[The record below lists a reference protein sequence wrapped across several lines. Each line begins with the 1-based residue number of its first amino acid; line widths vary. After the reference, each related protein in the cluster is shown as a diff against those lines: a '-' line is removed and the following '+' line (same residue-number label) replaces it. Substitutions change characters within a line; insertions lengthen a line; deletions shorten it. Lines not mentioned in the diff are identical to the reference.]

1 MVDCTAHS
9 SLRCECAVPNIAASL
24 AYSAFVSLFLRERKS
39 GGAGDAFAQ
48 TKENFSFFILY
59 LAAFQLLNLLFG
71 GKTWFFENSLL
82 VLSFFLLTGFCN
94 LAEKQVNMSDYQT
107 NSTVTV
113 NVNGKDAENKLSQLR
128 QRADDLRNAI
138 ARAGAEGDK
147 VNQEKFRKELRQTTK
162 EIRLMES
169 STAEIERVMKN
180 LNRATPRELQRTLT
194 QLNKELKN
202 MERGTSA
209 WDAQTTKIRQ
219 VRAELDKVNSSLREH
234 ESWFSRI
241 NRKLNDWGMTITA
254 ALASITGLV
263 LSAKQAVQA
272 YADMDSEMAN
282 TRKFTGMTIEQVEAL
297 NEEFK
302 KMDTRSSREQL
313 NQMAQDAGRLGKST
327 KESVMEYV
335 RAADI
340 IGVAMDE
347 LGEDAPRVVAQLA
360 AIFNIEQELGT
371 ERSMLAVGSA
381 INTLSQNSAAA
392 APNLVDF
399 ASRLGPI
406 AYQTDMLIHEMLAFG
421 AVLDSN
427 RVSVE
432 KSATAIQSV
441 LSKMLADPTDFAKKA
456 GLAVDEFT
464 AAIQRSST
472 DALLMFVEHLSQLDK
487 LDIAA
492 ILANLKVQDSG
503 VIQTF
508 NTLAGKVGDLNNQL
522 EVSAT
527 AFAEATSATDEFNVQ
542 NNTVQAGLDK
552 AKKKFNELAVQLGE
566 KLMPVMSYAISG
578 SSAVLRLLKLTVDFL
593 YKYKSEVLLTVA
605 AVTAYWAATK
615 SVVAIEKIHN
625 ALILAKTKSL
635 KALSGVYL
643 LVESASARLSGNIT
657 RANAAWSLFTKLLKS
672 NAVGLAITAVTAL
685 TAVIIHLKNKTDA
698 LSEAQKRLNE
708 YSSQFQ
714 SELAKEQ
721 NNIDKLFGS
730 LDAAKKGTENYE
742 NAKKEII
749 SQYGEYLEGLGVE
762 IESLSNV
769 AGAYRAITAAAK
781 ESARARALASARQ
794 SEDDAYYKNLTEQT
808 KVIAEALA
816 TGKWTQGRTE
826 RSLTTREQQ
835 KWLQTILAE
844 VEAGTLSRDTRSFLG
859 HMGVSFTDDGMMRGP
874 AGLVEGIS
882 SLMKQRE
889 SREYANALINSAFGV
904 PSDFYM
910 GMDIKDMENVI
921 AKLKEIRDLIND
933 TGESK
938 GIGLKNGKT
947 MMFESVAD
955 VSDGIMVASKHLK
968 ELRQNAG
975 MLPELVV
982 TGNSQLLAPSTSS
995 VSGEAASDDALKKDY
1010 ERQIAEA
1017 KIAYA
1022 TGLHDYRAYQNNLMV
1037 IEAEYI
1043 EKRLESNTLELAERK
1058 KLEAELAELYK
1069 KTLDE
1074 QSEFA
1079 MTKARGDIEEEHRLR
1094 LAALKR
1100 QYADGSISDASYR
1113 EASFREEISYL
1124 EQLKDAYRYNAE
1136 ERAKIEAQ
1144 IDEKLLT
1151 EKLRKKQE
1159 HENRLAKIE
1168 EQFFGM
1174 SQAEKDAAYQQDLND
1189 LNIVYQSQLTAAQN
1203 NAEEKLRIEEAYQE
1217 ALKALRLKYNQESAD
1232 GAKPE
1237 WVSQLADFMESD
1249 GFKSFEKGLSVV
1261 NSAIGGLFSSYSQ
1274 LVQAELDIQTAAI
1287 NERYDKEVE
1296 AANGNSTKI
1305 AQIEKQREA
1314 EIAKAKNDASKKQY
1328 SMQVIQA
1335 VAQTAQNIIA
1345 AVGAGM
1351 QFGVAAPYMIALL
1364 TGIATA
1370 TGAVQ
1375 IAALRKQQQAAAAQ
1389 GYSTGG
1395 FTKPGP
1401 VDEPAGIV
1409 HAGEWVA
1416 SQKLLAN
1423 PTTRSMINA
1432 LDYAQRTNT
1441 IGSIRMSDVHTA
1453 MPTLSPI
1460 SGSHAT
1466 LTAQE
1471 NTNKELEKILT
1482 MLIVR
1487 LNQPFVTVNTVEGD
1501 YGIKKAQEEYDKLI
1515 KNKSPKR

>member
-1 MVDCTAHS
+1 MG
-9 SLRCECAVPNIAASL
+9 CEARWG
-24 AYSAFVSLFLRERKS
+24 FL
-39 GGAGDAFAQ
+39 
-48 TKENFSFFILY
+48 
-59 LAAFQLLNLLFG
+59 
-71 GKTWFFENSLL
+71 
-82 VLSFFLLTGFCN
+82 LSFFVDGFVCN
-94 LAEKQVNMSDYQT
+94 LAEKQVSMSDYQT
-107 NSTVTV
+107 NSTITV

-169 STAEIERVMKN
+169 STAEVERVMKN
-180 LNRATPRELQRTLT
+180 LSRATPKELQRTLT

-263 LSAKQAVQA
+263 FSGKKAVQA
-272 YADMDSEMAN
+272 YADMDTAMAN
-282 TRKFTGMTIEQVEAL
+282 TKKFTGLTIEQVKVL

-313 NQMAQDAGRLGKST
+313 NQMAQAAGRLGKNT
-327 KESVMEYV
+327 TESVMEFV
-335 RAADI
+335 RAADV

-347 LGEDAPRVVAQLA
+347 LGDDAPQIIAQLA
-360 AIFNIEQELGT
+360 GIFNVEQELGT

-381 INTLSQNSAAA
+381 INTLSQNCAAS

-399 ASRLGPI
+399 SSRLGAI
-406 AYQTDMLIHEMLAFG
+406 ASQTGMTIDEMLAFG
-421 AVLDSN
+421 AVLDAN

-441 LSKMLADPTDFAKKA
+441 LSKMMADPADFAKKA

-472 DALLMFVEHLSQLDK
+472 DALRMFVEHLSQLDK

-522 EVSAT
+522 EISAT
-527 AFAEATSATDEFNVQ
+527 AFAEATSATEEFSVQ
-542 NNTVQAGLDK
+542 NNTKQAGLDK
-552 AKKKFNELAVQLGE
+552 SKKKFDELAVLLGE
-566 KLMPVMSYAISG
+566 KLMPIMGYAIS
-578 SSAVLRLLKLTVDFL
+578 STSAFMRILNVMIDFIVQYKGALVSITATIVAYTVAVNASNIAFKAHYAWLVITQTAQKVLTAT
-593 YKYKSEVLLTVA
+593 VLLARAAFYALTGEVTRAKAAMVIFNRVTNISPIGVYAAAITA
-605 AVTAYWAATK
+605 AVAGLALLIKRTKEYSQYLVNLNSYSKKYSQSVDSETK
-615 SVVAIEKIHN
+615 SVDR
-625 ALILAKTKSL
+625 LFDSL
-635 KALSGVYL
+635 K
-643 LVESASARLSGNIT
+643 
-657 RANAAWSLFTKLLKS
+657 K
-672 NAVGLAITAVTAL
+672 
-685 TAVIIHLKNKTDA
+685 
-698 LSEAQKRLNE
+698 
-708 YSSQFQ
+708 
-714 SELAKEQ
+714 
-721 NNIDKLFGS
+721 
-730 LDAAKKGTENYE
+730 AKKGSAEYLDAKNQIISQYSEYLTGLINE
-742 NAKKEII
+742 KKEII
-749 SQYGEYLEGLGVE
+749 DLESAYKRITVAIRAKAKEQARDAATQDSNAEWGKERQRLADRLKTYVKNDTDFKNLIKGIDNGSDLTGFYHKYGHYEFFDDLVFGLKE
-762 IESLSNV
+762 NNRKYEETMKQIDSLFSLSENELSVVNQAKNNV
-769 AGAYRAITAAAK
+769 ITT
-781 ESARARALASARQ
+781 S
-794 SEDDAYYKNLTEQT
+794 
-808 KVIAEALA
+808 
-816 TGKWTQGRTE
+816 
-826 RSLTTREQQ
+826 
-835 KWLQTILAE
+835 
-844 VEAGTLSRDTRSFLG
+844 
-859 HMGVSFTDDGMMRGP
+859 TD
-874 AGLVEGIS
+874 VNS
-882 SLMKQRE
+882 SVT
-889 SREYANALINSAFGV
+889 NV
-904 PSDFYM
+904 PS
-910 GMDIKDMENVI
+910 N
-921 AKLKEIRDLIND
+921 
-933 TGESK
+933 
-938 GIGLKNGKT
+938 
-947 MMFESVAD
+947 
-955 VSDGIMVASKHLK
+955 
-968 ELRQNAG
+968 
-975 MLPELVV
+975 
-982 TGNSQLLAPSTSS
+982 PSSNNNT
-995 VSGEAASDDALKKDY
+995 DALKENY

-1022 TGLHDYRAYQNNLMV
+1022 TGLHDYRAYQNDLML
-1037 IEAEYI
+1037 IEADYI
-1043 EKRLESNTLELAERK
+1043 EKRLENNNLELNERK

-1069 KTLDE
+1069 KSLDE

-1079 MTKARGDIEEEHRLR
+1079 ISKARGDIEEEHRLR
-1094 LAALKR
+1094 LAALKS
-1100 QYADGSISDASYR
+1100 QYADGSISDASYH

-1124 EQLKDAYRYNAE
+1124 EQLKEAYRYNAE

-1189 LNIVYQSQLTAAQN
+1189 LNIVYQSQLAAAQN

-1232 GAKPE
+1232 GDKPK
-1237 WVSQLADFMESD
+1237 WISQLGNIMESD
-1249 GFKSFEKGLSVV
+1249 DFKAFEKGLSVM
-1261 NSAIGGLFSSYSQ
+1261 NSTIGGLFSSYSQ

-1296 AANGNSTKI
+1296 AAHGNSTKI
-1305 AQIEKQREA
+1305 AKIEKQREA
-1314 EIAKAKNDASKKQY
+1314 DIAKAKNDASKKQY

-1335 VAQTAQNIIA
+1335 IAQIAQNIIA

-1351 QFGVAAPYMIALL
+1351 QFGIAAPVMIPIL

-1375 IAALRKQQQAAAAQ
+1375 LAALRKQQQAAASQ

-1401 VDEPAGIV
+1401 VDEPAGVV

-1423 PTTRSMINA
+1423 PTARSLINA

-1441 IGSIRMSDVHTA
+1441 IGSIRMSDVRTA
-1453 MPTLSPI
+1453 APTVSPI
-1460 SGSHAT
+1460 SDNST
-1466 LTAQE
+1466 SRPSQYSTS
-1471 NTNKELEKILT
+1471 KELEKILT

-1501 YGIKKAQEEYDKLI
+1501 HGIKKAQEEYDKLI
-1515 KNKSPKR
+1515 RNKSPKK

>member
-1 MVDCTAHS
+1 
-9 SLRCECAVPNIAASL
+9 
-24 AYSAFVSLFLRERKS
+24 
-39 GGAGDAFAQ
+39 
-48 TKENFSFFILY
+48 
-59 LAAFQLLNLLFG
+59 
-71 GKTWFFENSLL
+71 
-82 VLSFFLLTGFCN
+82 
-94 LAEKQVNMSDYQT
+94 MSDYQT

-169 STAEIERVMKN
+169 STAEVERVMKN

-209 WDAQTTKIRQ
+209 WDAQTNKIRQ

-241 NRKLNDWGMTITA
+241 NRKLNDWGVTIA
-254 ALASITGLV
+254 AVVASLTGLV
-263 LSAKQAVQA
+263 FSAKKAVQA
-272 YADMDSEMAN
+272 YADMDTAMAN
-282 TRKFTGMTIEQVEAL
+282 TKKFTGMTYEQVAAL

-313 NQMAQDAGRLGKST
+313 NQMAQAAGRLGKNT
-327 KESVMEYV
+327 TESVMEFV
-335 RAADI
+335 RAADVI
-340 IGVAMDE
+340 SVAMDE
-347 LGEDAPRVVAQLA
+347 LGEDAPQIIAQLA
-360 AIFNIEQELGT
+360 GIFNVEQELGT

-381 INTLSQNSAAA
+381 INTLSQNCAAS

-399 ASRLGPI
+399 SSRLGAI
-406 AYQTDMLIHEMLAFG
+406 ASQTGMTIDEMLAFG
-421 AVLDSN
+421 AVLDAN

-441 LSKMLADPTDFAKKA
+441 LSKMMANPADFAQKA

-472 DALLMFVEHLSQLDK
+472 DALRMFVEHLSKLDK

-522 EVSAT
+522 EISAT
-527 AFAEATSATDEFNVQ
+527 AFAEATSATEEFSVQ
-542 NNTVQAGLDK
+542 NNTKQAGLDK
-552 AKKKFNELAVQLGE
+552 SKKKFDELAVLLGE
-566 KLMPVMSYAISG
+566 KLMPIMGYAIS
-578 SSAVLRLLKLTVDFL
+578 STSAFMRILNVMIDFIVQYKGALVTITASIVAYTIAVKASNIAFKAHYAWLVITQTAQKVLAASTLLARAAYYALTGNLLK
-593 YKYKSEVLLTVA
+593 
-605 AVTAYWAATK
+605 
-615 SVVAIEKIHN
+615 
-625 ALILAKTKSL
+625 
-635 KALSGVYL
+635 
-643 LVESASARLSGNIT
+643 
-657 RANAAWSLFTKLLKS
+657 ANAAMKVFNTLTKMNPWGLL
-672 NAVGLAITAVTAL
+672 
-685 TAVIIHLKNKTDA
+685 
-698 LSEAQKRLNE
+698 
-708 YSSQFQ
+708 
-714 SELAKEQ
+714 
-721 NNIDKLFGS
+721 
-730 LDAAKKGTENYE
+730 AA
-742 NAKKEII
+742 
-749 SQYGEYLEGLGVE
+749 S
-762 IESLSNV
+762 
-769 AGAYRAITAAAK
+769 ITAAAGALLIFLKRTEETSAAEKAIADITKKVSQAK
-781 ESARARALASARQ
+781 E
-794 SEDDAYYKNLTEQT
+794 EEMHK
-808 KVIAEALA
+808 IEALISIAKDETLSLVERNKAISALNSIIPNYNASLDA
-816 TGKWTQGRTE
+816 TSGKYKENKQALDDYLV
-826 RSLTTREQQ
+826 SLEKKTRMEAV
-835 KWLQTILAE
+835 KEKYDALVKAE
-844 VEAGTLSRDTRSFLG
+844 VEAGMRYTEANDNYEKIVKKNAEAADN
-859 HMGVSFTDDGMMRGP
+859 VSIAPYGTGGNAYASAQISIAQNTKQAEASATKAKKEWEDAKDSV
-874 AGLVEGIS
+874 AKLVEYIKQNEGTVGFVD
-882 SLMKQRE
+882 SLV
-889 SREYANALINSAFGV
+889 SVNG
-904 PSDFYM
+904 PSQT
-910 GMDIKDMENVI
+910 ITPT
-921 AKLKEIRDLIND
+921 D
-933 TGESK
+933 TGGGS
-938 GIGLKNGKT
+938 
-947 MMFESVAD
+947 
-955 VSDGIMVASKHLK
+955 
-968 ELRQNAG
+968 
-975 MLPELVV
+975 
-982 TGNSQLLAPSTSS
+982 SQS
-995 VSGEAASDDALKKDY
+995 DALKKDY

-1043 EKRLESNTLELAERK
+1043 EKRLENNSLELAERK

-1074 QSEFA
+1074 QSELA
-1079 MTKARGDIEEEHRLR
+1079 ITKARGDIEEEHRLR
-1094 LAALKR
+1094 MAALKR

-1159 HENRLAKIE
+1159 HESRLAKIE

-1189 LNIVYQSQLTAAQN
+1189 LNIVYQSQLAAAQN

-1217 ALKALRLKYNQESAD
+1217 ALKALRLKYNQESNED
-1232 GAKPE
+1232 AKPE
-1237 WVSQLADFMESD
+1237 WISQLADFMESD
-1249 GFKSFEKGLSVV
+1249 GFKFFEKGLSVV

-1305 AQIEKQREA
+1305 AQIEKRRET
-1314 EIAKAKNDASKKQY
+1314 EIAQAKNDASKKQY

-1375 IAALRKQQQAAAAQ
+1375 IAAIQKQQQAAASQ

-1423 PTTRSMINA
+1423 PTARSLINA

-1441 IGSIRMSDVHTA
+1441 IGSIRMSDVRTA
-1453 MPTLSPI
+1453 APTVSPI
-1460 SGSHAT
+1460 SGNST
-1466 LTAQE
+1466 SRPSQYITS
-1471 NTNKELEKILT
+1471 KELEKILT
-1482 MLIVR
+1482 MLTVR

-1501 YGIKKAQEEYDKLI
+1501 YGIKKAQDEYDKLI
-1515 KNKSPKR
+1515 RNKSPKR

>member
-1 MVDCTAHS
+1 
-9 SLRCECAVPNIAASL
+9 
-24 AYSAFVSLFLRERKS
+24 
-39 GGAGDAFAQ
+39 
-48 TKENFSFFILY
+48 
-59 LAAFQLLNLLFG
+59 
-71 GKTWFFENSLL
+71 
-82 VLSFFLLTGFCN
+82 
-94 LAEKQVNMSDYQT
+94 MSKYTT
-107 NSTVTV
+107 NATVTV
-113 NVNGKDAENKLSQLR
+113 SVNGKDAENQLAMLKAKAGSLRDEIAEIGRSGDQALKQKL
-128 QRADDLRNAI
+128 
-138 ARAGAEGDK
+138 K
-147 VNQEKFRKELRQTTK
+147 KELTATTRQIK
-162 EIRLMES
+162 LMETQ
-169 STAEIERVMKN
+169 TAAVNKAMNN
-180 LNRATPRELQRTLT
+180 LNQSRPKELQTALRTLT
-194 QLNKELKN
+194 AQLNQL
-202 MERGTSA
+202 ERGSA
-209 WDAQTTKIRQ
+209 AWNEHVKKIRL
-219 VRAELDKVNSSLREH
+219 VRAELNTVKSTFSEQ
-234 ESWFSRI
+234 ESWITRI
-241 NRKLNDWGMTITA
+241 NRRLNDWGVTIA
-254 ALASITGLV
+254 AAVASLTGLMF
-263 LSAKQAVQA
+263 SAKKAVQA
-272 YADMDSEMAN
+272 FADMDSEMAN

-302 KMDTRSSREQL
+302 SMDTRSSREQL
-313 NQMAQDAGRLGKST
+313 NQMAQDAGRLGKNT

-472 DALLMFVEHLSQLDK
+472 DALLMFVEHLSRLDK

-527 AFAEATSATDEFNVQ
+527 AFAEATSATEEFNVQ

-714 SELAKEQ
+714 SELTKEQ

-769 AGAYRAITAAAK
+769 AGAYRAITVAAK

-955 VSDGIMVASKHLK
+955 VSDEIMVASKHLK

-1017 KIAYA
+1017 KISYA

-1043 EKRLESNTLELAERK
+1043 EKRLENNSLELAERK

-1113 EASFREEISYL
+1113 EASYREEISYL

-1189 LNIVYQSQLTAAQN
+1189 LNIEYQSQLAAAQN

-1217 ALKALRLKYNQESAD
+1217 ALKALRLKYNQKSAKEN
-1232 GAKPE
+1232 KPE
-1237 WVSQLADFMESD
+1237 WAKQIDDFMQSD
-1249 GFKSFEKGLSVV
+1249 GFKAFEKGLSVV
-1261 NSAIGGLFSSYSQ
+1261 NSSIGSLFSSYSQ
-1274 LVQAELDIQTAAI
+1274 LVQAELDMQTDAI

-1305 AQIEKQREA
+1305 AQIEKRREA
-1314 EIAKAKNDASKKQY
+1314 EIAKAKNDASKKQFA
-1328 SMQVIQA
+1328 MQVIQA
-1335 VAQTAQNIIA
+1335 IAQTAQNALAAYGSAASIPVVGHVLAPIA
-1345 AVGAGM
+1345 AGMAVAAGM
-1351 QFGVAAPYMIALL
+1351 LQVAAIK
-1364 TGIATA
+1364 
-1370 TGAVQ
+1370 
-1375 IAALRKQQQAAAAQ
+1375 KQQQAAAAQ

-1423 PTTRSMINA
+1423 PTARSLINA

-1441 IGSIRMSDVHTA
+1441 IGSIRMSDVRTA
-1453 MPTLSPI
+1453 APTVSPI
-1460 SGSHAT
+1460 SGNST
-1466 LTAQE
+1466 SRPSQYITS
-1471 NTNKELEKILT
+1471 KELEKILT
-1482 MLIVR
+1482 MLTVR

-1501 YGIKKAQEEYDKLI
+1501 YGIKKAQDEYDKLI
-1515 KNKSPKR
+1515 RNKSPKR

>member
-1 MVDCTAHS
+1 
-9 SLRCECAVPNIAASL
+9 
-24 AYSAFVSLFLRERKS
+24 
-39 GGAGDAFAQ
+39 
-48 TKENFSFFILY
+48 
-59 LAAFQLLNLLFG
+59 
-71 GKTWFFENSLL
+71 
-82 VLSFFLLTGFCN
+82 
-94 LAEKQVNMSDYQT
+94 MSKYTT
-107 NSTVTV
+107 NATVTV
-113 NVNGKDAENKLSQLR
+113 SVNGKDAENQLAMLKAKAGSLRDEIAEIGRSGDQALKQKL
-128 QRADDLRNAI
+128 
-138 ARAGAEGDK
+138 K
-147 VNQEKFRKELRQTTK
+147 KELSATTRQIK
-162 EIRLMES
+162 LMETQ
-169 STAEIERVMKN
+169 TAAVNKAMNN
-180 LNRATPRELQRTLT
+180 LNQSRPKELQTALRTLT
-194 QLNKELKN
+194 AQLNQL
-202 MERGTSA
+202 ERGSAA
-209 WDAQTTKIRQ
+209 WDEHVKKIRL
-219 VRAELDKVNSSLREH
+219 VRAELNTVKSTLSEQ
-234 ESWFSRI
+234 ESWITRI
-241 NRKLNDWGMTITA
+241 NRRLNDWGVTIA
-254 ALASITGLV
+254 AAAASLTGLMF
-263 LSAKQAVQA
+263 SAKKAVQA
-272 YADMDSEMAN
+272 YADMDTEMAN
-282 TRKFTGMTIEQVEAL
+282 AKRFTGMTVEQVEAL

-302 KMDTRSSREQL
+302 SMDTRSSREQL
-313 NQMAQDAGRLGKST
+313 NQMAQDAGRLGKNT

-335 RAADI
+335 QAADI

-360 AIFNIEQELGT
+360 GIFNIEQELGT

-381 INTLSQNSAAA
+381 INTLSQNCAAS

-399 ASRLGPI
+399 SSRLGAI
-406 AYQTDMLIHEMLAFG
+406 ASQTGMTIDEMLAFG
-421 AVLDSN
+421 AVLDAN

-432 KSATAIQSV
+432 QSSTAIQSV
-441 LSKMLADPTDFAKKA
+441 LSKMMANPADFAKKA
-456 GLAVDEFT
+456 GLAVDEFA

-492 ILANLKVQDSG
+492 ILEKLRVQDSG
-503 VIQTF
+503 VIKTF
-508 NTLAGKVGDLNNQL
+508 NMLAGKVGDLNNQL

-527 AFAEATSATDEFNVQ
+527 AFAEAASATEEFNVQ

-844 VEAGTLSRDTRSFLG
+844 VEAGALSRDTRSFLG

-955 VSDGIMVASKHLK
+955 VSDEIMVASKHLK

-995 VSGEAASDDALKKDY
+995 VSGGAASDDALKKDY

-1043 EKRLESNTLELAERK
+1043 EKRLENNSLELAERK

-1189 LNIVYQSQLTAAQN
+1189 LNIVYQSQLAAAQN

-1217 ALKALRLKYNQESAD
+1217 ALKALRLKYNQGIDSENPF
-1232 GAKPE
+1232 GNIPE
-1237 WVSQLADFMESD
+1237 WMEGFAEFWNSPETQLFFE
-1249 GFKSFEKGLSVV
+1249 GFAKVQ
-1261 NSAIGGLFSSYSQ
+1261 NAINGLFSSYSQ

-1305 AQIEKQREA
+1305 SQIEKQREA

-1335 VAQTAQNIIA
+1335 IAQTAQNIIA

-1351 QFGVAAPYMIALL
+1351 QFGVAAPVMIPVL

-1375 IAALRKQQQAAAAQ
+1375 IAALRKQQQAAASQ

-1401 VDEPAGIV
+1401 VNEPAGIV

-1423 PTTRSMINA
+1423 PTTRSLINA

-1466 LTAQE
+1466 QTAQG
-1471 NTNKELEKILT
+1471 NTNKELEKILA

>member
-169 STAEIERVMKN
+169 STAEVERVMKN
-180 LNRATPRELQRTLT
+180 INRATPRELQRTLT

-209 WDAQTTKIRQ
+209 WDAQTNKIRQ

-263 LSAKQAVQA
+263 FSGKKAVQA
-272 YADMDSEMAN
+272 YADMDTAMAN
-282 TRKFTGMTIEQVEAL
+282 TKKFTGLTIEQVKVL

-313 NQMAQDAGRLGKST
+313 NQMAQAAGRLGKNT
-327 KESVMEYV
+327 TESVMEFV
-335 RAADI
+335 RAADV

-347 LGEDAPRVVAQLA
+347 LGDDAPQIIAQLA
-360 AIFNIEQELGT
+360 GIFNVEQELGT

-381 INTLSQNSAAA
+381 INTLSQNCAAS

-399 ASRLGPI
+399 SSRLGAI
-406 AYQTDMLIHEMLAFG
+406 ASQTGMTIDEMLAFG
-421 AVLDSN
+421 AVLDAN

-441 LSKMLADPTDFAKKA
+441 LSKMMADPADFAKKT

-472 DALLMFVEHLSQLDK
+472 DALRMFVEHLSQLDK

-522 EVSAT
+522 EISAT
-527 AFAEATSATDEFNVQ
+527 AFAEATSATEEFSVQ
-542 NNTVQAGLDK
+542 NNTKQAGLDK
-552 AKKKFNELAVQLGE
+552 SKKKFDELAVLLGE
-566 KLMPVMSYAISG
+566 KLMPIMGYAIS
-578 SSAVLRLLKLTVDFL
+578 STSAFMRILNVMIDFIVQYKGALVTITASIVAYTIAVNASNIAFKAHYAWLVITQTAQKVLTASTLLARAAYYALTGNLLK
-593 YKYKSEVLLTVA
+593 
-605 AVTAYWAATK
+605 
-615 SVVAIEKIHN
+615 
-625 ALILAKTKSL
+625 
-635 KALSGVYL
+635 
-643 LVESASARLSGNIT
+643 
-657 RANAAWSLFTKLLKS
+657 ANAAMKVFNTLTKMNPWGLL
-672 NAVGLAITAVTAL
+672 
-685 TAVIIHLKNKTDA
+685 
-698 LSEAQKRLNE
+698 
-708 YSSQFQ
+708 
-714 SELAKEQ
+714 
-721 NNIDKLFGS
+721 
-730 LDAAKKGTENYE
+730 AAG
-742 NAKKEII
+742 
-749 SQYGEYLEGLGVE
+749 
-762 IESLSNV
+762 
-769 AGAYRAITAAAK
+769 ITAAAGALLIFLKRTEETSAAEKAIAYITKKVSQAK
-781 ESARARALASARQ
+781 E
-794 SEDDAYYKNLTEQT
+794 EEMHK
-808 KVIAEALA
+808 IEALISIAKDETLSLIERNKAISALNSIIPNYNASLDA
-816 TGKWTQGRTE
+816 TSGKYKENKQALDDYLV
-826 RSLTTREQQ
+826 SLEKKTRMEAV
-835 KWLQTILAE
+835 KEKYDALVKAE
-844 VEAGTLSRDTRSFLG
+844 VEAGMRYTEANDNYEKIVKKNAEAADN
-859 HMGVSFTDDGMMRGP
+859 VSIAPYGTGGNAYASAQISIAQNTKQAEASATKAKKEWEDAKDSV
-874 AGLVEGIS
+874 AKLVEYIKQNEGTVGFVD
-882 SLMKQRE
+882 SLV
-889 SREYANALINSAFGV
+889 SVNG
-904 PSDFYM
+904 PSQT
-910 GMDIKDMENVI
+910 ITPT
-921 AKLKEIRDLIND
+921 D
-933 TGESK
+933 TGGGS
-938 GIGLKNGKT
+938 
-947 MMFESVAD
+947 
-955 VSDGIMVASKHLK
+955 
-968 ELRQNAG
+968 
-975 MLPELVV
+975 
-982 TGNSQLLAPSTSS
+982 SQS
-995 VSGEAASDDALKKDY
+995 DALKKDY

-1043 EKRLESNTLELAERK
+1043 EKRLENNSLELSERK

-1074 QSEFA
+1074 QSELA
-1079 MTKARGDIEEEHRLR
+1079 ITKARGDIEEEHRLR
-1094 LAALKR
+1094 MATLKR

-1159 HENRLAKIE
+1159 HESRLAKIE

-1189 LNIVYQSQLTAAQN
+1189 LNIVYQSQLAAAQN
-1203 NAEEKLRIEEAYQE
+1203 NAQEKLRIEEAYQE

>member
-1 MVDCTAHS
+1 
-9 SLRCECAVPNIAASL
+9 
-24 AYSAFVSLFLRERKS
+24 
-39 GGAGDAFAQ
+39 
-48 TKENFSFFILY
+48 
-59 LAAFQLLNLLFG
+59 
-71 GKTWFFENSLL
+71 
-82 VLSFFLLTGFCN
+82 
-94 LAEKQVNMSDYQT
+94 MSDYQT

-169 STAEIERVMKN
+169 STAEVERVMKN
-180 LNRATPRELQRTLT
+180 LNRATPKELQRTLT

-421 AVLDSN
+421 AVLDAN

-441 LSKMLADPTDFAKKA
+441 LSKMMANPADFAKKA

-472 DALLMFVEHLSQLDK
+472 DALLMFVEHLSRLDK

-492 ILANLKVQDSG
+492 ILEKLRVQDSG

-527 AFAEATSATDEFNVQ
+527 AFAEATSATEEFNVQ

-955 VSDGIMVASKHLK
+955 VSDEIMVASKHLK

-1043 EKRLESNTLELAERK
+1043 EKRLENNSLELAERK

-1074 QSEFA
+1074 QSELA
-1079 MTKARGDIEEEHRLR
+1079 ITKARGDIEEEHRLR
-1094 LAALKR
+1094 MAALKR

-1189 LNIVYQSQLTAAQN
+1189 LNFVYQSQLAAAQN

-1217 ALKALRLKYNQESAD
+1217 ALKALRLKYNQGIDSENPF
-1232 GAKPE
+1232 GNIPE
-1237 WVSQLADFMESD
+1237 WMEGFAEFWNSPETQLFFE
-1249 GFKSFEKGLSVV
+1249 GFAKVQ
-1261 NSAIGGLFSSYSQ
+1261 NAINGLFSSYSQ

>member
-1 MVDCTAHS
+1 
-9 SLRCECAVPNIAASL
+9 
-24 AYSAFVSLFLRERKS
+24 
-39 GGAGDAFAQ
+39 
-48 TKENFSFFILY
+48 
-59 LAAFQLLNLLFG
+59 
-71 GKTWFFENSLL
+71 
-82 VLSFFLLTGFCN
+82 
-94 LAEKQVNMSDYQT
+94 
-107 NSTVTV
+107 
-113 NVNGKDAENKLSQLR
+113 
-128 QRADDLRNAI
+128 
-138 ARAGAEGDK
+138 
-147 VNQEKFRKELRQTTK
+147 
-162 EIRLMES
+162 
-169 STAEIERVMKN
+169 
-180 LNRATPRELQRTLT
+180 
-194 QLNKELKN
+194 
-202 MERGTSA
+202 
-209 WDAQTTKIRQ
+209 
-219 VRAELDKVNSSLREH
+219 
-234 ESWFSRI
+234 
-241 NRKLNDWGMTITA
+241 
-254 ALASITGLV
+254 
-263 LSAKQAVQA
+263 
-272 YADMDSEMAN
+272 
-282 TRKFTGMTIEQVEAL
+282 
-297 NEEFK
+297 
-302 KMDTRSSREQL
+302 
-313 NQMAQDAGRLGKST
+313 
-327 KESVMEYV
+327 
-335 RAADI
+335 
-340 IGVAMDE
+340 
-347 LGEDAPRVVAQLA
+347 
-360 AIFNIEQELGT
+360 
-371 ERSMLAVGSA
+371 
-381 INTLSQNSAAA
+381 
-392 APNLVDF
+392 
-399 ASRLGPI
+399 
-406 AYQTDMLIHEMLAFG
+406 MLIHEMLAFG

-441 LSKMLADPTDFAKKA
+441 LSKMLADPADFAKKA

-527 AFAEATSATDEFNVQ
+527 AFAEATSATEEFNVQ

-781 ESARARALASARQ
+781 ESARALASARQ

-955 VSDGIMVASKHLK
+955 VSDEIMVASKHLK

-982 TGNSQLLAPSTSS
+982 TGNSQLLVPSTSS
-995 VSGEAASDDALKKDY
+995 VSGGAASDDALKKDY
-1010 ERQIAEA
+1010 ELQITEA

-1043 EKRLESNTLELAERK
+1043 EKRLESNSLELAERK

-1074 QSEFA
+1074 QSELA
-1079 MTKARGDIEEEHRLR
+1079 ITKARGDIEEEHRLR

-1144 IDEKLLT
+1144 IDDKLLT

-1189 LNIVYQSQLTAAQN
+1189 LNIVYQRELADAQN

-1217 ALKALRLKYNQESAD
+1217 ALKALRLKYNQESAKEN
-1232 GAKPE
+1232 KPE
-1237 WVSQLADFMESD
+1237 WAKQIDDFMQSD
-1249 GFKSFEKGLSVV
+1249 GFKAFEKGLSVV
-1261 NSAIGGLFSSYSQ
+1261 NSSIGSLFSSYSQ
-1274 LVQAELDIQTAAI
+1274 LVQAELDMQTDAI

-1296 AANGNSTKI
+1296 TANGNSTKI
-1305 AQIEKQREA
+1305 AQIEKRREA
-1314 EIAKAKNDASKKQY
+1314 EIAKAKNDASKKQFA
-1328 SMQVIQA
+1328 MQVIQA
-1335 VAQTAQNIIA
+1335 IAQTAQNALAAYGSAASIPVVGHVLAPIA
-1345 AVGAGM
+1345 AGMAVAAGM
-1351 QFGVAAPYMIALL
+1351 LQVAAIK
-1364 TGIATA
+1364 
-1370 TGAVQ
+1370 
-1375 IAALRKQQQAAAAQ
+1375 KQQQAAASQ

-1423 PTTRSMINA
+1423 PTTRSLINA

>member
-1 MVDCTAHS
+1 
-9 SLRCECAVPNIAASL
+9 
-24 AYSAFVSLFLRERKS
+24 
-39 GGAGDAFAQ
+39 
-48 TKENFSFFILY
+48 
-59 LAAFQLLNLLFG
+59 
-71 GKTWFFENSLL
+71 
-82 VLSFFLLTGFCN
+82 
-94 LAEKQVNMSDYQT
+94 MSDYQT

-169 STAEIERVMKN
+169 STAEVERVMKN

-209 WDAQTTKIRQ
+209 WDAQTNKIRQ

-241 NRKLNDWGMTITA
+241 NRKLNDWGVTIA
-254 ALASITGLV
+254 AVVASLTGLV
-263 LSAKQAVQA
+263 FSAKKAVQA
-272 YADMDSEMAN
+272 YADMDTAMAN
-282 TRKFTGMTIEQVEAL
+282 TKKFTGMTYEQVAAL

-313 NQMAQDAGRLGKST
+313 NQMAQAAGRLGKNT
-327 KESVMEYV
+327 TESVMEFV
-335 RAADI
+335 RAADVI
-340 IGVAMDE
+340 SVAMDE
-347 LGEDAPRVVAQLA
+347 LGEDAPQIIAQLA
-360 AIFNIEQELGT
+360 GIFNVEQELGT

-381 INTLSQNSAAA
+381 INTLSQNCAAS

-399 ASRLGPI
+399 SSRLGAI
-406 AYQTDMLIHEMLAFG
+406 ASQTGMTIDEMLAFG
-421 AVLDSN
+421 AVLDAN

-441 LSKMLADPTDFAKKA
+441 LSKMMANPADFAQKA

-472 DALLMFVEHLSQLDK
+472 DALRMFVEHLSKLDK

-522 EVSAT
+522 EISAT
-527 AFAEATSATDEFNVQ
+527 AFAEATSATEEFSVQ
-542 NNTVQAGLDK
+542 NNTKQAGLDK
-552 AKKKFNELAVQLGE
+552 SKKKFDELAVLLGE
-566 KLMPVMSYAISG
+566 KLMPIMGYAIS
-578 SSAVLRLLKLTVDFL
+578 STSAFMRILNVMIDFIVQYKGALVTITASIVAYTIAVKASNIAFKAHYAWLVITQTAQKVLTASTLLARAAYYALTGNLLK
-593 YKYKSEVLLTVA
+593 
-605 AVTAYWAATK
+605 
-615 SVVAIEKIHN
+615 
-625 ALILAKTKSL
+625 
-635 KALSGVYL
+635 
-643 LVESASARLSGNIT
+643 
-657 RANAAWSLFTKLLKS
+657 ANAAMKVFNTLTKMNPWGLL
-672 NAVGLAITAVTAL
+672 
-685 TAVIIHLKNKTDA
+685 
-698 LSEAQKRLNE
+698 
-708 YSSQFQ
+708 
-714 SELAKEQ
+714 
-721 NNIDKLFGS
+721 
-730 LDAAKKGTENYE
+730 AAG
-742 NAKKEII
+742 
-749 SQYGEYLEGLGVE
+749 
-762 IESLSNV
+762 
-769 AGAYRAITAAAK
+769 ITAAAGALLIFLKRTEETSAAEKAIADITKKVSQAK
-781 ESARARALASARQ
+781 E
-794 SEDDAYYKNLTEQT
+794 EEMHK
-808 KVIAEALA
+808 IEALISIAKDETLSLVERNKAISALNSIIPNYNASLDA
-816 TGKWTQGRTE
+816 TSGKYKENKQALDDYLV
-826 RSLTTREQQ
+826 SLEKKTRMEAV
-835 KWLQTILAE
+835 KEKYDALVKAE
-844 VEAGTLSRDTRSFLG
+844 VEAGMRYTEANDNYEKIVKKNAEAADN
-859 HMGVSFTDDGMMRGP
+859 VSIAPYGTGGNAYASAQISIAQNTKQAEASATKAKKEWEDAKDSV
-874 AGLVEGIS
+874 AKLVEYIKQNEGTVGFVD
-882 SLMKQRE
+882 SLV
-889 SREYANALINSAFGV
+889 SVNG
-904 PSDFYM
+904 PSQT
-910 GMDIKDMENVI
+910 ITPT
-921 AKLKEIRDLIND
+921 D
-933 TGESK
+933 TGGGS
-938 GIGLKNGKT
+938 
-947 MMFESVAD
+947 
-955 VSDGIMVASKHLK
+955 
-968 ELRQNAG
+968 
-975 MLPELVV
+975 
-982 TGNSQLLAPSTSS
+982 SQS
-995 VSGEAASDDALKKDY
+995 DALKKDY

-1043 EKRLESNTLELAERK
+1043 EKRLENNSLELAERK

-1074 QSEFA
+1074 QSELA
-1079 MTKARGDIEEEHRLR
+1079 ITKARGDIEEEHRLR
-1094 LAALKR
+1094 MAALKR

-1159 HENRLAKIE
+1159 HESRLAKIE

-1189 LNIVYQSQLTAAQN
+1189 LNIVYQSQLAAAQN

-1217 ALKALRLKYNQESAD
+1217 ALKALRLKYNQESNED
-1232 GAKPE
+1232 AKPE
-1237 WVSQLADFMESD
+1237 WISQLADFMESD
-1249 GFKSFEKGLSVV
+1249 GFKFFEKGLSVV

-1305 AQIEKQREA
+1305 AQIEKRRET
-1314 EIAKAKNDASKKQY
+1314 EIAQAKNDASKKQY

-1375 IAALRKQQQAAAAQ
+1375 IAAIQKQQQAAASQ

-1423 PTTRSMINA
+1423 PTARSLINA

-1441 IGSIRMSDVHTA
+1441 IGSIRMSDVRTA
-1453 MPTLSPI
+1453 APTVSPI
-1460 SGSHAT
+1460 SGNST
-1466 LTAQE
+1466 SRPSQYITS
-1471 NTNKELEKILT
+1471 KELEKILT
-1482 MLIVR
+1482 MLTVR

-1501 YGIKKAQEEYDKLI
+1501 YGIKKAQDEYDKLI
-1515 KNKSPKR
+1515 RNKSPKR

>member
-1 MVDCTAHS
+1 
-9 SLRCECAVPNIAASL
+9 
-24 AYSAFVSLFLRERKS
+24 
-39 GGAGDAFAQ
+39 
-48 TKENFSFFILY
+48 
-59 LAAFQLLNLLFG
+59 
-71 GKTWFFENSLL
+71 
-82 VLSFFLLTGFCN
+82 
-94 LAEKQVNMSDYQT
+94 MSKYTT
-107 NSTVTV
+107 NATVTV
-113 NVNGKDAENKLSQLR
+113 SVNGKDAENQLAMLKAKAGSLRDEIAEIGRSGDQALKQKL
-128 QRADDLRNAI
+128 
-138 ARAGAEGDK
+138 K
-147 VNQEKFRKELRQTTK
+147 KELTATTRQIK
-162 EIRLMES
+162 LMETQ
-169 STAEIERVMKN
+169 TAAVNKAMNN
-180 LNRATPRELQRTLT
+180 LNQSRPKELQTALRTLT
-194 QLNKELKN
+194 AQLNQL
-202 MERGTSA
+202 ERGSA
-209 WDAQTTKIRQ
+209 AWNEHVKKIRL
-219 VRAELDKVNSSLREH
+219 VRAELNTVKSTFSEQ
-234 ESWFSRI
+234 ESWITRI
-241 NRKLNDWGMTITA
+241 NRRLNDWGVTIA
-254 ALASITGLV
+254 AAVASLTGLMF
-263 LSAKQAVQA
+263 SAKKAVQA
-272 YADMDSEMAN
+272 FADMDSEMAN

-302 KMDTRSSREQL
+302 SMDTRSSREQL
-313 NQMAQDAGRLGKST
+313 NQMAQDAGRLGKNT

-472 DALLMFVEHLSQLDK
+472 DALLMFVEHLSRLDK

-527 AFAEATSATDEFNVQ
+527 AFAEATSATEEFNVQ

-714 SELAKEQ
+714 SELTKEQ

-769 AGAYRAITAAAK
+769 AGAYRAITVAAK

-955 VSDGIMVASKHLK
+955 VSDEIMVASKHLK

-995 VSGEAASDDALKKDY
+995 VSGGAASDDALKKDY

-1017 KIAYA
+1017 KISYA

-1043 EKRLESNTLELAERK
+1043 EKRLENNSLELAERK

-1069 KTLDE
+1069 KNLDE
-1074 QSEFA
+1074 QSEFT
-1079 MTKARGDIEEEHRLR
+1079 MEKARGDIEEEHRLR

-1189 LNIVYQSQLTAAQN
+1189 LNIEYQSQLAAAQN

-1217 ALKALRLKYNQESAD
+1217 ALKALRLKYNQKSAKEN
-1232 GAKPE
+1232 KPE
-1237 WVSQLADFMESD
+1237 WAKQIDDFMQSD
-1249 GFKSFEKGLSVV
+1249 GFKAFEKGLSVV
-1261 NSAIGGLFSSYSQ
+1261 NSSIGSLFSSYSQ
-1274 LVQAELDIQTAAI
+1274 LVQAELDMQTDAI

-1305 AQIEKQREA
+1305 AQIEKRREA
-1314 EIAKAKNDASKKQY
+1314 EIAKAKNDASKKQFA
-1328 SMQVIQA
+1328 MQVIQA
-1335 VAQTAQNIIA
+1335 IAQTAQNALAAYGSAASIPVVGHVLAPIA
-1345 AVGAGM
+1345 AGMAVAAGM
-1351 QFGVAAPYMIALL
+1351 LQVAAIK
-1364 TGIATA
+1364 
-1370 TGAVQ
+1370 
-1375 IAALRKQQQAAAAQ
+1375 KQQQAAAAQ

-1423 PTTRSMINA
+1423 PTARSLINA

-1441 IGSIRMSDVHTA
+1441 IGSIRMSDVRTA
-1453 MPTLSPI
+1453 APTVSPI
-1460 SGSHAT
+1460 SGNST
-1466 LTAQE
+1466 SRPSQYITS
-1471 NTNKELEKILT
+1471 KELEKILT
-1482 MLIVR
+1482 MLTVR

-1501 YGIKKAQEEYDKLI
+1501 YGIKKAQDEYDKLI
-1515 KNKSPKR
+1515 RNKSPKR

>member
-1 MVDCTAHS
+1 
-9 SLRCECAVPNIAASL
+9 
-24 AYSAFVSLFLRERKS
+24 
-39 GGAGDAFAQ
+39 
-48 TKENFSFFILY
+48 
-59 LAAFQLLNLLFG
+59 
-71 GKTWFFENSLL
+71 
-82 VLSFFLLTGFCN
+82 
-94 LAEKQVNMSDYQT
+94 MSDYQT
-107 NSTVTV
+107 NSTITV

-169 STAEIERVMKN
+169 STAEVERVMKN
-180 LNRATPRELQRTLT
+180 LSRATPRELQRTLT

-209 WDAQTTKIRQ
+209 WDAQTNKIRQ

-241 NRKLNDWGMTITA
+241 NRKLNDWGVTIA
-254 ALASITGLV
+254 AVVASLTGLV
-263 LSAKQAVQA
+263 FSAKKAVQA
-272 YADMDSEMAN
+272 YADMDTAMAN
-282 TRKFTGMTIEQVEAL
+282 TKKFTGMTYEQVAAL

-313 NQMAQDAGRLGKST
+313 NQMAQAAGRLGKNT
-327 KESVMEYV
+327 TESVMEFV
-335 RAADI
+335 RAADVI
-340 IGVAMDE
+340 SVAMDE
-347 LGEDAPRVVAQLA
+347 LGEDAPQIIAQLA
-360 AIFNIEQELGT
+360 GIFNVEQELGT

-381 INTLSQNSAAA
+381 INTLSQNCAAS

-399 ASRLGPI
+399 SSRLGAI
-406 AYQTDMLIHEMLAFG
+406 ASQTGMTIDEMLAFG
-421 AVLDSN
+421 AVLDAN

-441 LSKMLADPTDFAKKA
+441 LSKMMANPADFAQKA

-472 DALLMFVEHLSQLDK
+472 DALRMFVEHLSKLDK

-522 EVSAT
+522 EISAT
-527 AFAEATSATDEFNVQ
+527 AFAEATSATEEFSVQ
-542 NNTVQAGLDK
+542 NNTKQAGLDK
-552 AKKKFNELAVQLGE
+552 SKKKFDELAVLLGE
-566 KLMPVMSYAISG
+566 KLMPIMGYAIS
-578 SSAVLRLLKLTVDFL
+578 STSAFMRILNVMIDFIVQYKGALVTITASIVAYTIAVNASNIAFKAHYAWLVITQTAQKVLTASTLLARAAYYALTGNLLK
-593 YKYKSEVLLTVA
+593 
-605 AVTAYWAATK
+605 
-615 SVVAIEKIHN
+615 
-625 ALILAKTKSL
+625 
-635 KALSGVYL
+635 
-643 LVESASARLSGNIT
+643 
-657 RANAAWSLFTKLLKS
+657 ANAAMKVFNTLTKMNPWGLL
-672 NAVGLAITAVTAL
+672 
-685 TAVIIHLKNKTDA
+685 
-698 LSEAQKRLNE
+698 
-708 YSSQFQ
+708 
-714 SELAKEQ
+714 
-721 NNIDKLFGS
+721 
-730 LDAAKKGTENYE
+730 AAG
-742 NAKKEII
+742 
-749 SQYGEYLEGLGVE
+749 
-762 IESLSNV
+762 
-769 AGAYRAITAAAK
+769 ITAAAGALLIFLKRTEETSAAEKAIADITKKVSQAK
-781 ESARARALASARQ
+781 E
-794 SEDDAYYKNLTEQT
+794 EEMHK
-808 KVIAEALA
+808 IEALISIAKDETLSLIERNKAISALNSIIPNYNASLDA
-816 TGKWTQGRTE
+816 TSGKYKENKQALDDYLV
-826 RSLTTREQQ
+826 SLEKKTRMEAV
-835 KWLQTILAE
+835 KEKYEALVKAE
-844 VEAGTLSRDTRSFLG
+844 VETRMRYKEANDNYEKIVKKNAEAADNVSIAPYGTGGNAYASAQISIAQNTKQAEASATKTKKEWEDAKDS
-859 HMGVSFTDDGMMRGP
+859 V
-874 AGLVEGIS
+874 AKLVEYIKQNEGTVGFVD
-882 SLMKQRE
+882 SLV
-889 SREYANALINSAFGV
+889 SVNG
-904 PSDFYM
+904 PSQT
-910 GMDIKDMENVI
+910 ITPT
-921 AKLKEIRDLIND
+921 D
-933 TGESK
+933 TGGGS
-938 GIGLKNGKT
+938 
-947 MMFESVAD
+947 
-955 VSDGIMVASKHLK
+955 
-968 ELRQNAG
+968 
-975 MLPELVV
+975 
-982 TGNSQLLAPSTSS
+982 SQS
-995 VSGEAASDDALKKDY
+995 DALKKDY

-1043 EKRLESNTLELAERK
+1043 EKRLENNSLELAERK

-1074 QSEFA
+1074 QSELA
-1079 MTKARGDIEEEHRLR
+1079 ITKARGDIEEEHRLR
-1094 LAALKR
+1094 MATLKR

-1159 HENRLAKIE
+1159 HESRLAKIE

-1189 LNIVYQSQLTAAQN
+1189 LNIVYQSQLAAAQN

-1217 ALKALRLKYNQESAD
+1217 ALKALRLKYNQESNED
-1232 GAKPE
+1232 AKPE
-1237 WVSQLADFMESD
+1237 WISQLADFMESD

-1305 AQIEKQREA
+1305 AQIEKRREA
-1314 EIAKAKNDASKKQY
+1314 EIARAKNDASKKQY

>member
-1 MVDCTAHS
+1 
-9 SLRCECAVPNIAASL
+9 
-24 AYSAFVSLFLRERKS
+24 
-39 GGAGDAFAQ
+39 
-48 TKENFSFFILY
+48 
-59 LAAFQLLNLLFG
+59 
-71 GKTWFFENSLL
+71 
-82 VLSFFLLTGFCN
+82 
-94 LAEKQVNMSDYQT
+94 MSKYTT
-107 NSTVTV
+107 NATVTV
-113 NVNGKDAENKLSQLR
+113 SVNGKDAENQLAMLKAKAGSLRDEIAEIGRSGDQALKQKL
-128 QRADDLRNAI
+128 
-138 ARAGAEGDK
+138 K
-147 VNQEKFRKELRQTTK
+147 KELTATTRQIK
-162 EIRLMES
+162 LMETQ
-169 STAEIERVMKN
+169 TAAVNKAMNN
-180 LNRATPRELQRTLT
+180 LNQSRPKELQTALRTLT
-194 QLNKELKN
+194 AQLNQL
-202 MERGTSA
+202 ERGSAA
-209 WDAQTTKIRQ
+209 WDEHVKKIRL
-219 VRAELDKVNSSLREH
+219 VRAELNTVKSTLSEQ
-234 ESWFSRI
+234 ESWITRI
-241 NRKLNDWGMTITA
+241 NRRLNDWGVTIA
-254 ALASITGLV
+254 AAAASLTGLMF
-263 LSAKQAVQA
+263 SAKKAVQA
-272 YADMDSEMAN
+272 YADMDTEMAN
-282 TRKFTGMTIEQVEAL
+282 AKKFTGMTVEQVEAL

-302 KMDTRSSREQL
+302 SMDTRSSREQL
-313 NQMAQDAGRLGKST
+313 NQMAQDAGRLGKNT

-360 AIFNIEQELGT
+360 GIFNIEQQLGT

-381 INTLSQNSAAA
+381 INTLSQNCAAS

-399 ASRLGPI
+399 ASRLGAI
-406 AYQTDMLIHEMLAFG
+406 ASQTGMTIDEMLAFG
-421 AVLDSN
+421 AVLDAN

-432 KSATAIQSV
+432 QSSTAIQSV
-441 LSKMLADPTDFAKKA
+441 LSKMMANPADFAKKA
-456 GLAVDEFT
+456 GLAVDEFA

-492 ILANLKVQDSG
+492 ILEKLRVQDSG
-503 VIQTF
+503 VIKTF
-508 NTLAGKVGDLNNQL
+508 NMLAGKVGDLNNQL

-527 AFAEATSATDEFNVQ
+527 AFAEATSATEEFNVQ

-910 GMDIKDMENVI
+910 GMDIKDMEKVI

-955 VSDGIMVASKHLK
+955 VSDEIMVASKHLK

-1043 EKRLESNTLELAERK
+1043 EKRLENNSLELAERK

-1074 QSEFA
+1074 QSEFS

-1168 EQFFGM
+1168 EQFFEM

-1217 ALKALRLKYNQESAD
+1217 ALKALRLKYNQESAKEN
-1232 GAKPE
+1232 KPE
-1237 WVSQLADFMESD
+1237 WAKQIDDFMQSD
-1249 GFKSFEKGLSVV
+1249 GFKAFEKGLSVV
-1261 NSAIGGLFSSYSQ
+1261 NSSIGSLFSSYSQ
-1274 LVQAELDIQTAAI
+1274 LVQAELDMQTDAI

-1305 AQIEKQREA
+1305 AQIEKRREA
-1314 EIAKAKNDASKKQY
+1314 EIAKAKNDASKKQFA
-1328 SMQVIQA
+1328 MQVIQA
-1335 VAQTAQNIIA
+1335 IAQTAQNALAAYGSAASIPVVGHVLAPIA
-1345 AVGAGM
+1345 AGMAVAAGM
-1351 QFGVAAPYMIALL
+1351 LQVAAIK
-1364 TGIATA
+1364 
-1370 TGAVQ
+1370 
-1375 IAALRKQQQAAAAQ
+1375 KQQQAAASQ

-1423 PTTRSMINA
+1423 PTTRSLINA

-1441 IGSIRMSDVHTA
+1441 IGSIRMSDVRTA
-1453 MPTLSPI
+1453 APTVSPI
-1460 SGSHAT
+1460 SGNST
-1466 LTAQE
+1466 SRPSQYSTF
-1471 NTNKELEKILT
+1471 NELEKILT
-1482 MLIVR
+1482 MLTVR

-1501 YGIKKAQEEYDKLI
+1501 YGIKKAQDEYDKLI
-1515 KNKSPKR
+1515 RNKSPKR

>member
-1 MVDCTAHS
+1 
-9 SLRCECAVPNIAASL
+9 
-24 AYSAFVSLFLRERKS
+24 
-39 GGAGDAFAQ
+39 
-48 TKENFSFFILY
+48 
-59 LAAFQLLNLLFG
+59 
-71 GKTWFFENSLL
+71 
-82 VLSFFLLTGFCN
+82 
-94 LAEKQVNMSDYQT
+94 MSKYTT
-107 NSTVTV
+107 NATVTV
-113 NVNGKDAENKLSQLR
+113 SVNGKDAEKNLAMLKAKAGSLRDEIAEIGRSGDQALKQKL
-128 QRADDLRNAI
+128 
-138 ARAGAEGDK
+138 K
-147 VNQEKFRKELRQTTK
+147 KELTATTRQIK
-162 EIRLMES
+162 LMETQ
-169 STAEIERVMKN
+169 TAAVNKAMNN
-180 LNRATPRELQRTLT
+180 LNQSRPKELQTALRTLT
-194 QLNKELKN
+194 AQLNQL
-202 MERGTSA
+202 ERGSA
-209 WDAQTTKIRQ
+209 AWNEHVKKIRL
-219 VRAELDKVNSSLREH
+219 VRAELNTVKSTLSEQ
-234 ESWFSRI
+234 ESWITRI
-241 NRKLNDWGMTITA
+241 NRRLNDWGVTIA
-254 ALASITGLV
+254 AAVASLTGLMF
-263 LSAKQAVQA
+263 SAKKAVQA
-272 YADMDSEMAN
+272 FADMDSEMAN
-282 TRKFTGMTIEQVEAL
+282 TRKFTGMTFEQVEAL

-313 NQMAQDAGRLGKST
+313 NQMAQAAGRLGKNT
-327 KESVMEYV
+327 TESVMEFV
-335 RAADI
+335 RAADV

-347 LGEDAPRVVAQLA
+347 LGGDAPQIIAQLA
-360 AIFNIEQELGT
+360 GIFNIEQQLGT

-381 INTLSQNSAAA
+381 INTLSQNCAAS

-399 ASRLGPI
+399 SSRLGAI
-406 AYQTDMLIHEMLAFG
+406 ASQTGMTIDEMLAFG
-421 AVLDSN
+421 AVLDAN

-432 KSATAIQSV
+432 QSSTAIQSV
-441 LSKMLADPTDFAKKA
+441 LSKMMANPADFAKKA
-456 GLAVDEFT
+456 GLAVDEFA

-472 DALLMFVEHLSQLDK
+472 DALLMFVEHLSRLDK

-492 ILANLKVQDSG
+492 ILEKLRVQDAG
-503 VIQTF
+503 VIKTF
-508 NTLAGKVGDLNNQL
+508 NMLAGKVGDLNNQL

-527 AFAEATSATDEFNVQ
+527 AFAEATSATEEFNVQ

-685 TAVIIHLKNKTDA
+685 TAIIIHLKNKTDA

-844 VEAGTLSRDTRSFLG
+844 VEAGALSRDTRSFLG

-910 GMDIKDMENVI
+910 GMDIKDMEKVI

-955 VSDGIMVASKHLK
+955 VSDEIMVASKHLK

-995 VSGEAASDDALKKDY
+995 VSGGAASDDALKKDY

-1022 TGLHDYRAYQNNLMV
+1022 SGLHDYRAYQNNLMV

-1043 EKRLESNTLELAERK
+1043 EKRLENNSLELAERK

-1074 QSEFA
+1074 QSELA
-1079 MTKARGDIEEEHRLR
+1079 ITKARGDIEEEHRLR
-1094 LAALKR
+1094 MATLKR

-1159 HENRLAKIE
+1159 HESRLAKIE

-1174 SQAEKDAAYQQDLND
+1174 SQAEKDAAYQQELND
-1189 LNIVYQSQLTAAQN
+1189 LNFVYQSQLAAAQN

-1217 ALKALRLKYNQESAD
+1217 ALNALRLKYNQESAD

-1335 VAQTAQNIIA
+1335 IAQTAQNIIA

-1375 IAALRKQQQAAAAQ
+1375 IAAIQKQQQAAASQ
-1389 GYSTGG
+1389 GYSSGG

-1423 PTTRSMINA
+1423 PTARSLINA

-1441 IGSIRMSDVHTA
+1441 IGSIRMSDVRTA
-1453 MPTLSPI
+1453 APTVSPI
-1460 SGSHAT
+1460 SGNS
-1466 LTAQE
+1466 TARPSQYS
-1471 NTNKELEKILT
+1471 TSKELEKILT
-1482 MLIVR
+1482 MLTVR

-1501 YGIKKAQEEYDKLI
+1501 HGIKKAQEEYDKLI
-1515 KNKSPKR
+1515 RNKSPKK

>member
-1 MVDCTAHS
+1 
-9 SLRCECAVPNIAASL
+9 
-24 AYSAFVSLFLRERKS
+24 
-39 GGAGDAFAQ
+39 
-48 TKENFSFFILY
+48 
-59 LAAFQLLNLLFG
+59 
-71 GKTWFFENSLL
+71 
-82 VLSFFLLTGFCN
+82 
-94 LAEKQVNMSDYQT
+94 MSKYTT
-107 NSTVTV
+107 NATVTV
-113 NVNGKDAENKLSQLR
+113 SVNGKDAENQLAMLKAKAGSLRDEIAEIGRSGDQALKQKL
-128 QRADDLRNAI
+128 
-138 ARAGAEGDK
+138 K
-147 VNQEKFRKELRQTTK
+147 KELTATTRQIK
-162 EIRLMES
+162 LMETQ
-169 STAEIERVMKN
+169 TAAVNKAMNN
-180 LNRATPRELQRTLT
+180 LNQSRPKELQTALRTLT
-194 QLNKELKN
+194 AQLNQL
-202 MERGTSA
+202 ERGSA
-209 WDAQTTKIRQ
+209 AWNEHVKKIRL
-219 VRAELDKVNSSLREH
+219 VRAELNTVKSTFSEQ
-234 ESWFSRI
+234 ESWITRI
-241 NRKLNDWGMTITA
+241 NRRLNDWGVTIA
-254 ALASITGLV
+254 AAVASLTGLMF
-263 LSAKQAVQA
+263 SAKKAVQA
-272 YADMDSEMAN
+272 FADMDSEMAN

-302 KMDTRSSREQL
+302 SMDTRSSREQL
-313 NQMAQDAGRLGKST
+313 NQMAQDAGRLGKNT

-472 DALLMFVEHLSQLDK
+472 DALLMFVEHLSRLDK

-527 AFAEATSATDEFNVQ
+527 AFAEATSATEEFNVQ

-714 SELAKEQ
+714 SELTKEQ

-769 AGAYRAITAAAK
+769 AGAYRAITVAAK

-955 VSDGIMVASKHLK
+955 VSDEIMVASKHLK

-995 VSGEAASDDALKKDY
+995 VSGGAASDDALKKDY

-1017 KIAYA
+1017 KISYA

-1043 EKRLESNTLELAERK
+1043 EKRLENNSLELAERK

-1069 KTLDE
+1069 KNLDE
-1074 QSEFA
+1074 QSEF
-1079 MTKARGDIEEEHRLR
+1079 TKEKARGDIEEEHRLR

-1189 LNIVYQSQLTAAQN
+1189 LNIEYQSQLAAAQN

-1217 ALKALRLKYNQESAD
+1217 ALKALRLKYNQKSAKEN
-1232 GAKPE
+1232 KPE
-1237 WVSQLADFMESD
+1237 WAKQIDDFIQSD
-1249 GFKSFEKGLSVV
+1249 GFKAFEKGLSVV
-1261 NSAIGGLFSSYSQ
+1261 NSSIGSLFSSYSQ
-1274 LVQAELDIQTAAI
+1274 LVQAELDMQTDAI

-1305 AQIEKQREA
+1305 AQIEKRREA
-1314 EIAKAKNDASKKQY
+1314 EIAKAKNDASKKQFA
-1328 SMQVIQA
+1328 MQVIQA
-1335 VAQTAQNIIA
+1335 IAQTAQNALAAYGSAASIPVVGHVLAPIA
-1345 AVGAGM
+1345 AGMAVAAGM
-1351 QFGVAAPYMIALL
+1351 LQVAAIK
-1364 TGIATA
+1364 
-1370 TGAVQ
+1370 
-1375 IAALRKQQQAAAAQ
+1375 KQQQAAAAQ

-1423 PTTRSMINA
+1423 PTARSLINA

-1441 IGSIRMSDVHTA
+1441 IGSIRMSDVRTA
-1453 MPTLSPI
+1453 APTVSPI
-1460 SGSHAT
+1460 SGNST
-1466 LTAQE
+1466 SRPSQYITS
-1471 NTNKELEKILT
+1471 KELEKILT
-1482 MLIVR
+1482 MLTVR

-1501 YGIKKAQEEYDKLI
+1501 YGIKKAQDEYDKLI
-1515 KNKSPKR
+1515 RNKSPKR

>member
-1 MVDCTAHS
+1 
-9 SLRCECAVPNIAASL
+9 
-24 AYSAFVSLFLRERKS
+24 
-39 GGAGDAFAQ
+39 
-48 TKENFSFFILY
+48 
-59 LAAFQLLNLLFG
+59 
-71 GKTWFFENSLL
+71 
-82 VLSFFLLTGFCN
+82 
-94 LAEKQVNMSDYQT
+94 MSKYTT
-107 NSTVTV
+107 NATVTV
-113 NVNGKDAENKLSQLR
+113 SVNGKDAENQLAMLKAKAGSLRDEIAEIGRSGDQALKQKL
-128 QRADDLRNAI
+128 
-138 ARAGAEGDK
+138 K
-147 VNQEKFRKELRQTTK
+147 KELTATTRQIK
-162 EIRLMES
+162 LMETQ
-169 STAEIERVMKN
+169 TAAVNKAMNN
-180 LNRATPRELQRTLT
+180 LNQSRPKELQTALRTLT
-194 QLNKELKN
+194 AQLNQL
-202 MERGTSA
+202 ERGSAA
-209 WDAQTTKIRQ
+209 WDEHVKKIRL
-219 VRAELDKVNSSLREH
+219 VRAELNTVKSTLSEQ
-234 ESWFSRI
+234 ESWITRI
-241 NRKLNDWGMTITA
+241 NRRLNDWGVTIA
-254 ALASITGLV
+254 AAVASLTGLV
-263 LSAKQAVQA
+263 FSGKKAVQA
-272 YADMDSEMAN
+272 FADMDTAMAN
-282 TRKFTGMTIEQVEAL
+282 TKKFTGMTVEQVEVL
-297 NEEFK
+297 NDEFK
-302 KMDTRSSREQL
+302 KMNTRSSREQL
-313 NQMAQDAGRLGKST
+313 NQMAQAAGRLGKNT
-327 KESVMEYV
+327 TESVMEFV
-335 RAADI
+335 RAADV

-347 LGEDAPRVVAQLA
+347 LGDDAPQIIAQLA
-360 AIFNIEQELGT
+360 GIFNVEQELGT

-381 INTLSQNSAAA
+381 INTLSQNCAAS

-399 ASRLGPI
+399 SSRLGAI
-406 AYQTDMLIHEMLAFG
+406 ASQTGMTIDEMLAFG
-421 AVLDSN
+421 AVLDAN

-432 KSATAIQSV
+432 QSSTAIQSV
-441 LSKMLADPTDFAKKA
+441 LSKMMANPADFAKKA
-456 GLAVDEFT
+456 GLAVDEFA

-472 DALLMFVEHLSQLDK
+472 DALLMFVEHLSRLDK

-492 ILANLKVQDSG
+492 ILEKLRVQDSG
-503 VIQTF
+503 VIKTF
-508 NTLAGKVGDLNNQL
+508 NMLAGKVGDLNNQL

-527 AFAEATSATDEFNVQ
+527 AFAEATSATEEFNVQ

-844 VEAGTLSRDTRSFLG
+844 VEAGALSRDTRSFLG

-910 GMDIKDMENVI
+910 GMDIKDMEKVI

-955 VSDGIMVASKHLK
+955 VSDEIMVASKHLK

-982 TGNSQLLAPSTSS
+982 TGNSQLLAPSSSS
-995 VSGEAASDDALKKDY
+995 VSGGAASDDALKKDY
-1010 ERQIAEA
+1010 ELQITEA

-1043 EKRLESNTLELAERK
+1043 EKRLENNSLELAERK

-1144 IDEKLLT
+1144 IDDKLLT

-1168 EQFFGM
+1168 EQYFGM
-1174 SQAEKDAAYQQDLND
+1174 SQTEKDAAYQQDLND
-1189 LNIVYQSQLTAAQN
+1189 LNIVYQRELADAQN

-1217 ALKALRLKYNQESAD
+1217 ALKALRLKYNQESNED
-1232 GAKPE
+1232 AKPE
-1237 WVSQLADFMESD
+1237 WISQLADFMESD

-1261 NSAIGGLFSSYSQ
+1261 NSSIGSLFSSYSQ
-1274 LVQAELDIQTAAI
+1274 LVQAELDMQTDAI

-1305 AQIEKQREA
+1305 AQIEKRREA
-1314 EIAKAKNDASKKQY
+1314 EIAKAKNDASKKQFA
-1328 SMQVIQA
+1328 MQVIQA
-1335 VAQTAQNIIA
+1335 IAQTAQNALAAYGSAASIPVVGHVLAPIA
-1345 AVGAGM
+1345 AGMAVAAGM
-1351 QFGVAAPYMIALL
+1351 LQVAAIK
-1364 TGIATA
+1364 
-1370 TGAVQ
+1370 
-1375 IAALRKQQQAAAAQ
+1375 KQQQAAASQ

-1423 PTTRSMINA
+1423 PTTRSLINA

-1441 IGSIRMSDVHTA
+1441 IGSIRMTDVRTA
-1453 MPTLSPI
+1453 APTVSPI
-1460 SGSHAT
+1460 SGNS
-1466 LTAQE
+1466 TARPSQYS
-1471 NTNKELEKILT
+1471 TSKELEKILT
-1482 MLIVR
+1482 MLTVR

-1501 YGIKKAQEEYDKLI
+1501 HGIKKAQDEYDKLI
-1515 KNKSPKR
+1515 RNKSPKR

>member
-1 MVDCTAHS
+1 
-9 SLRCECAVPNIAASL
+9 
-24 AYSAFVSLFLRERKS
+24 
-39 GGAGDAFAQ
+39 
-48 TKENFSFFILY
+48 
-59 LAAFQLLNLLFG
+59 
-71 GKTWFFENSLL
+71 
-82 VLSFFLLTGFCN
+82 
-94 LAEKQVNMSDYQT
+94 MSDYQT

-169 STAEIERVMKN
+169 STAEVERVMKN

-209 WDAQTTKIRQ
+209 WDAQTNKIRQ

-241 NRKLNDWGMTITA
+241 NRKLNDWGVTIA
-254 ALASITGLV
+254 AVVASLTGLV
-263 LSAKQAVQA
+263 FSAKKAVQA
-272 YADMDSEMAN
+272 YADMDTAMAN
-282 TRKFTGMTIEQVEAL
+282 TKKFTGMTYEQVAAL

-313 NQMAQDAGRLGKST
+313 NQMAQAAGRLGKNT
-327 KESVMEYV
+327 TESVMEFV
-335 RAADI
+335 RAADVI
-340 IGVAMDE
+340 SVAMDE
-347 LGEDAPRVVAQLA
+347 LGEDAPQIIAQLA
-360 AIFNIEQELGT
+360 GIFNVEQELGT

-381 INTLSQNSAAA
+381 INTLSQNCAAS

-399 ASRLGPI
+399 SSRLGAI
-406 AYQTDMLIHEMLAFG
+406 ASQTGMTIDEMLAFG
-421 AVLDSN
+421 AVLDAN

-441 LSKMLADPTDFAKKA
+441 LSKMMANPADFAQKA

-472 DALLMFVEHLSQLDK
+472 DALRMFVEHLSKLDK

-522 EVSAT
+522 EISAT
-527 AFAEATSATDEFNVQ
+527 AFAEATSATEEFSVQ
-542 NNTVQAGLDK
+542 NNTKQAGLDK
-552 AKKKFNELAVQLGE
+552 SKKKFDELAVLLGE
-566 KLMPVMSYAISG
+566 KLMPIMGYAIS
-578 SSAVLRLLKLTVDFL
+578 STSAFMRILNVMIDFIVQYKGALVTITASIVAYTIAVNASNIAFKAHYAWLVITQTAQKVLTASTLLARAAYYALTGNLLK
-593 YKYKSEVLLTVA
+593 
-605 AVTAYWAATK
+605 
-615 SVVAIEKIHN
+615 
-625 ALILAKTKSL
+625 
-635 KALSGVYL
+635 
-643 LVESASARLSGNIT
+643 
-657 RANAAWSLFTKLLKS
+657 ANAAMKVFNTLTKMNPWGLL
-672 NAVGLAITAVTAL
+672 
-685 TAVIIHLKNKTDA
+685 
-698 LSEAQKRLNE
+698 
-708 YSSQFQ
+708 
-714 SELAKEQ
+714 
-721 NNIDKLFGS
+721 
-730 LDAAKKGTENYE
+730 AAG
-742 NAKKEII
+742 
-749 SQYGEYLEGLGVE
+749 
-762 IESLSNV
+762 
-769 AGAYRAITAAAK
+769 ITAAAGALLIFLKRTEETSAAEKAIADITKKVSQAK
-781 ESARARALASARQ
+781 E
-794 SEDDAYYKNLTEQT
+794 EEMHK
-808 KVIAEALA
+808 IEALISIAKDETLSLIERNKAISALNSIIPNYNASLDA
-816 TGKWTQGRTE
+816 TSGKYKENKQALDDYLV
-826 RSLTTREQQ
+826 SLEKKTRMEAV
-835 KWLQTILAE
+835 KEKYDALVKAE
-844 VEAGTLSRDTRSFLG
+844 VEAGMRYTEANDNYEKIVKKNAEAADN
-859 HMGVSFTDDGMMRGP
+859 VSIAPYGTGGNAYASAQISIAQNTKQAEASATKAKKEWEDAKDSV
-874 AGLVEGIS
+874 AKLVEYIKQNEGTVGFVD
-882 SLMKQRE
+882 SLV
-889 SREYANALINSAFGV
+889 SVNG
-904 PSDFYM
+904 PSQT
-910 GMDIKDMENVI
+910 ITPT
-921 AKLKEIRDLIND
+921 D
-933 TGESK
+933 TGGGS
-938 GIGLKNGKT
+938 
-947 MMFESVAD
+947 
-955 VSDGIMVASKHLK
+955 
-968 ELRQNAG
+968 
-975 MLPELVV
+975 
-982 TGNSQLLAPSTSS
+982 SQS
-995 VSGEAASDDALKKDY
+995 DALKKDY

-1043 EKRLESNTLELAERK
+1043 EKRLENNSLELAERK

-1074 QSEFA
+1074 QSELA
-1079 MTKARGDIEEEHRLR
+1079 ITKARGDIEEEHRLR
-1094 LAALKR
+1094 MAALKR

-1159 HENRLAKIE
+1159 HESRLAKIE

-1189 LNIVYQSQLTAAQN
+1189 LNIVYQSQLAAAQN

-1217 ALKALRLKYNQESAD
+1217 ALKALRLKYNQESNED
-1232 GAKPE
+1232 AKPE
-1237 WVSQLADFMESD
+1237 WISQLADFMESD
-1249 GFKSFEKGLSVV
+1249 GFKFFEKGLSVV

-1305 AQIEKQREA
+1305 AQIEKRRET
-1314 EIAKAKNDASKKQY
+1314 EIAQAKNDASKKQY

-1375 IAALRKQQQAAAAQ
+1375 IAAIQKQQQAAASQ
-1389 GYSTGG
+1389 GYSSGG

>member
-1 MVDCTAHS
+1 
-9 SLRCECAVPNIAASL
+9 
-24 AYSAFVSLFLRERKS
+24 
-39 GGAGDAFAQ
+39 
-48 TKENFSFFILY
+48 
-59 LAAFQLLNLLFG
+59 
-71 GKTWFFENSLL
+71 
-82 VLSFFLLTGFCN
+82 
-94 LAEKQVNMSDYQT
+94 MSKYTT
-107 NSTVTV
+107 NATVTV
-113 NVNGKDAENKLSQLR
+113 SVNGKDAENQLAMLKAKAGSLRDEIAEIGRSGDQALKQKL
-128 QRADDLRNAI
+128 
-138 ARAGAEGDK
+138 K
-147 VNQEKFRKELRQTTK
+147 KELSATTRQIK
-162 EIRLMES
+162 LMETQ
-169 STAEIERVMKN
+169 TAAVNKAMNN
-180 LNRATPRELQRTLT
+180 LNQSRPKELQTALRTLT
-194 QLNKELKN
+194 AQLNQL
-202 MERGTSA
+202 ERGSAA
-209 WDAQTTKIRQ
+209 WDEHVKKIRL
-219 VRAELDKVNSSLREH
+219 VRAELNTVKSTLSEQ
-234 ESWFSRI
+234 ESWITRI
-241 NRKLNDWGMTITA
+241 NRRLNDWGVTIA
-254 ALASITGLV
+254 AAAASLTGLMF
-263 LSAKQAVQA
+263 SAKKAVQA
-272 YADMDSEMAN
+272 YADMDTEMAN
-282 TRKFTGMTIEQVEAL
+282 AKKFTGMTVEQVEAL

-302 KMDTRSSREQL
+302 SMDTRSSREQL
-313 NQMAQDAGRLGKST
+313 NQMAQDAGRLGKNT

-335 RAADI
+335 QAADI

-360 AIFNIEQELGT
+360 GIFNIEQELGT

-381 INTLSQNSAAA
+381 INTLSQNCAAS

-399 ASRLGPI
+399 SSRLGAI
-406 AYQTDMLIHEMLAFG
+406 ASQTGMTIDEMLAFG
-421 AVLDSN
+421 AVLDAN

-432 KSATAIQSV
+432 QSSTAIQSV
-441 LSKMLADPTDFAKKA
+441 LSKMMANPADFAKKA
-456 GLAVDEFT
+456 GLAVDEFA

-472 DALLMFVEHLSQLDK
+472 DALLMFVEHLSRLDK

-492 ILANLKVQDSG
+492 ILEKLRVQDSG
-503 VIQTF
+503 VIKTF
-508 NTLAGKVGDLNNQL
+508 NMLAGKVGDLNNQL

-527 AFAEATSATDEFNVQ
+527 AFAEATSATEEFNVQ

-955 VSDGIMVASKHLK
+955 VSDEIMVASKHLK

-1043 EKRLESNTLELAERK
+1043 EKRLENNSLELAERK

-1074 QSEFA
+1074 QSELA
-1079 MTKARGDIEEEHRLR
+1079 ITKARGDIEEEHRLR
-1094 LAALKR
+1094 MAALKR

-1189 LNIVYQSQLTAAQN
+1189 LNIVYQRELADAQN

-1217 ALKALRLKYNQESAD
+1217 ALKALRLKYNQESAKEN
-1232 GAKPE
+1232 KPE
-1237 WVSQLADFMESD
+1237 WAKQIDDFMQSD
-1249 GFKSFEKGLSVV
+1249 GFKAFEKGLSVV
-1261 NSAIGGLFSSYSQ
+1261 NSSIGSLFSSYSQ
-1274 LVQAELDIQTAAI
+1274 LVQAELDMQTDAI

-1305 AQIEKQREA
+1305 AQIEKRREA
-1314 EIAKAKNDASKKQY
+1314 EIAKAKNDASKKQFA
-1328 SMQVIQA
+1328 MQVIQA
-1335 VAQTAQNIIA
+1335 IAQTAQNALAAYGSAASIPVVGHVLAPIA
-1345 AVGAGM
+1345 AGMAVAAGM
-1351 QFGVAAPYMIALL
+1351 LQVAAIK
-1364 TGIATA
+1364 
-1370 TGAVQ
+1370 
-1375 IAALRKQQQAAAAQ
+1375 KQQQAAAAQ

-1441 IGSIRMSDVHTA
+1441 IGSIRMSDVRTA
-1453 MPTLSPI
+1453 APTVSPI
-1460 SGSHAT
+1460 SGNST
-1466 LTAQE
+1466 SRPSQYSTF
-1471 NTNKELEKILT
+1471 NELEKILT
-1482 MLIVR
+1482 MLTVR

>member
-1 MVDCTAHS
+1 
-9 SLRCECAVPNIAASL
+9 
-24 AYSAFVSLFLRERKS
+24 
-39 GGAGDAFAQ
+39 
-48 TKENFSFFILY
+48 
-59 LAAFQLLNLLFG
+59 
-71 GKTWFFENSLL
+71 
-82 VLSFFLLTGFCN
+82 
-94 LAEKQVNMSDYQT
+94 MSDYQT

-169 STAEIERVMKN
+169 STAEVERVMKN

-209 WDAQTTKIRQ
+209 WDAQTNKIRQ

-241 NRKLNDWGMTITA
+241 NRKLNDWGVTIA
-254 ALASITGLV
+254 AVVASLTGLV
-263 LSAKQAVQA
+263 FSAKKAVQA
-272 YADMDSEMAN
+272 YADMDTAMAN
-282 TRKFTGMTIEQVEAL
+282 TKKFTGMTYEQVAAL

-313 NQMAQDAGRLGKST
+313 NQMAQAAGRLGKNT
-327 KESVMEYV
+327 TESVMEFV
-335 RAADI
+335 RAADVI
-340 IGVAMDE
+340 SVAMDE
-347 LGEDAPRVVAQLA
+347 LGEDAPQIIAQLA
-360 AIFNIEQELGT
+360 GIFNVEQELGT

-381 INTLSQNSAAA
+381 INTLSQNCAAS

-399 ASRLGPI
+399 SSRLGAI
-406 AYQTDMLIHEMLAFG
+406 ASQTGMTIDEMLAFG
-421 AVLDSN
+421 AVLDAN

-441 LSKMLADPTDFAKKA
+441 LSKMMANPADFAQKA

-472 DALLMFVEHLSQLDK
+472 DALRMFVEHLSKLDK

-566 KLMPVMSYAISG
+566 KLMPVMSYAIS
-578 SSAVLRLLKLTVDFL
+578 STSAIMRLLNVMINFIIQYKGALVTLTATIVA
-593 YKYKSEVLLTVA
+593 YTVA
-605 AVTAYWAATK
+605 VNASNIAFKAHYAWLVITQTAQKVLTASTLLARAAFY
-615 SVVAIEKIHN
+615 
-625 ALILAKTKSL
+625 ALT
-635 KALSGVYL
+635 GD
-643 LVESASARLSGNIT
+643 IT
-657 RANAAWSLFTKLLKS
+657 RAKAAMVIFNRVTKIS
-672 NAVGLAITAVTAL
+672 PVGL
-685 TAVIIHLKNKTDA
+685 
-698 LSEAQKRLNE
+698 
-708 YSSQFQ
+708 Y
-714 SELAKEQ
+714 
-721 NNIDKLFGS
+721 
-730 LDAAKKGTENYE
+730 AA
-742 NAKKEII
+742 
-749 SQYGEYLEGLGVE
+749 
-762 IESLSNV
+762 
-769 AGAYRAITAAAK
+769 AITAAVAGLTLLIKHTKEYSQYLVNLNSYSKKYSQSVETETKAVDRLFSSMKNAEKGSTEYLSAKNQILDQYSEYLTGLVNEKREITDLEAAYKRVTVAIRAKAK
-781 ESARARALASARQ
+781 EQARDAATQDANAEWGKERQRLADRLKTYVTN
-794 SEDDAYYKNLTEQT
+794 ETDFKNLIKGIDNGSE
-808 KVIAEALA
+808 L
-816 TGKWTQGRTE
+816 TGFYHKYGRYQYFDD
-826 RSLTTREQQ
+826 LVFG
-835 KWLQTILAE
+835 LQENNRKYEET
-844 VEAGTLSRDTRSFLG
+844 
-859 HMGVSFTDDGMMRGP
+859 
-874 AGLVEGIS
+874 
-882 SLMKQRE
+882 MKQIDSLFALSETE
-889 SREYANALINSAFGV
+889 SSIINPIQSNSIV
-904 PSDFYM
+904 PPP
-910 GMDIKDMENVI
+910 
-921 AKLKEIRDLIND
+921 D
-933 TGESK
+933 TGNIARETPS
-938 GIGLKNGKT
+938 L
-947 MMFESVAD
+947 
-955 VSDGIMVASKHLK
+955 VS
-968 ELRQNAG
+968 N
-975 MLPELVV
+975 
-982 TGNSQLLAPSTSS
+982 T
-995 VSGEAASDDALKKDY
+995 DAHDTLKKDY

-1043 EKRLESNTLELAERK
+1043 EKRLENNSLELAERK

-1074 QSEFA
+1074 QSELA
-1079 MTKARGDIEEEHRLR
+1079 ITKARGDIEEEHRLR

-1136 ERAKIEAQ
+1136 ERAKIEVQ

-1189 LNIVYQSQLTAAQN
+1189 LNIVYQSQLAAAQN

-1217 ALKALRLKYNQESAD
+1217 ALKSLRLKYNQESNED
-1232 GAKPE
+1232 AKPE
-1237 WVSQLADFMESD
+1237 WISQLADFMESD

-1296 AANGNSTKI
+1296 AANGNSAKI
-1305 AQIEKQREA
+1305 SQIEKQREA

-1335 VAQTAQNIIA
+1335 IAQTAQNIIA

-1351 QFGVAAPYMIALL
+1351 QFGVAAPAMIPVL

-1375 IAALRKQQQAAAAQ
+1375 IAALRKQQQAAASQ

-1471 NTNKELEKILT
+1471 STNKELEKILT

>member
-1 MVDCTAHS
+1 
-9 SLRCECAVPNIAASL
+9 
-24 AYSAFVSLFLRERKS
+24 
-39 GGAGDAFAQ
+39 
-48 TKENFSFFILY
+48 
-59 LAAFQLLNLLFG
+59 
-71 GKTWFFENSLL
+71 
-82 VLSFFLLTGFCN
+82 
-94 LAEKQVNMSDYQT
+94 MSDYQT

-169 STAEIERVMKN
+169 STAEVERVMKN

-209 WDAQTTKIRQ
+209 WDAQTNKIRQ

-234 ESWFSRI
+234 ESWFSLI
-241 NRKLNDWGMTITA
+241 NRKLNDWGVTIA
-254 ALASITGLV
+254 AVVASLTGLV
-263 LSAKQAVQA
+263 FSAKKAVQA
-272 YADMDSEMAN
+272 YADMDTAMAN
-282 TRKFTGMTIEQVEAL
+282 TKKFTGMTYEQVAAL

-313 NQMAQDAGRLGKST
+313 NQMAQAAGRLGKNT
-327 KESVMEYV
+327 TESVMEFV
-335 RAADI
+335 RAADVI
-340 IGVAMDE
+340 SVAMDE
-347 LGEDAPRVVAQLA
+347 LGEDAPQIIAQLA
-360 AIFNIEQELGT
+360 GIFNVEQELGT

-381 INTLSQNSAAA
+381 INTLSQNCAAS

-399 ASRLGPI
+399 SSRLGAI
-406 AYQTDMLIHEMLAFG
+406 ASQTGMTIDEMLAFG
-421 AVLDSN
+421 AVLDAN

-441 LSKMLADPTDFAKKA
+441 LSKMMANPADFAQKA

-472 DALLMFVEHLSQLDK
+472 DALRMFVEHLSKLDK

-522 EVSAT
+522 EISAT
-527 AFAEATSATDEFNVQ
+527 AFAEATSATEEFSVQ
-542 NNTVQAGLDK
+542 NNTKQAGLDK
-552 AKKKFNELAVQLGE
+552 SKKKFDELAVLLGE
-566 KLMPVMSYAISG
+566 KLMPIMGYAIS
-578 SSAVLRLLKLTVDFL
+578 STSAFMRILNVMIDFIVQYKGALVTITASIVAYTIAVKASNIAFKAHYAWLVITQTAQKVLTASTLLARAAYYALTGNLLK
-593 YKYKSEVLLTVA
+593 
-605 AVTAYWAATK
+605 
-615 SVVAIEKIHN
+615 
-625 ALILAKTKSL
+625 
-635 KALSGVYL
+635 
-643 LVESASARLSGNIT
+643 
-657 RANAAWSLFTKLLKS
+657 ANAAMKVFNTLTKMNPWGLL
-672 NAVGLAITAVTAL
+672 
-685 TAVIIHLKNKTDA
+685 
-698 LSEAQKRLNE
+698 
-708 YSSQFQ
+708 
-714 SELAKEQ
+714 
-721 NNIDKLFGS
+721 
-730 LDAAKKGTENYE
+730 AAG
-742 NAKKEII
+742 
-749 SQYGEYLEGLGVE
+749 
-762 IESLSNV
+762 
-769 AGAYRAITAAAK
+769 ITAAAGALLIFLKRTEETSAAEKAIADITKKVSQAK
-781 ESARARALASARQ
+781 E
-794 SEDDAYYKNLTEQT
+794 EEMHK
-808 KVIAEALA
+808 IEALISIAKDETLSLVERNKAISALNSIIPNYNASLDA
-816 TGKWTQGRTE
+816 TSGKYKENKQALDDYLV
-826 RSLTTREQQ
+826 SLEKKTRMEAV
-835 KWLQTILAE
+835 KEKYDALVKAE
-844 VEAGTLSRDTRSFLG
+844 VEAGMRYTEANDNYEKIVKKNAEAADN
-859 HMGVSFTDDGMMRGP
+859 VSIAPYGTGGNAYASAQISIAQNTKQAEASATKAKKEWEDAKDSV
-874 AGLVEGIS
+874 AKLVEYIKQNEGTVGFVD
-882 SLMKQRE
+882 SLV
-889 SREYANALINSAFGV
+889 SVNG
-904 PSDFYM
+904 PSQT
-910 GMDIKDMENVI
+910 ITPT
-921 AKLKEIRDLIND
+921 D
-933 TGESK
+933 TGGGS
-938 GIGLKNGKT
+938 
-947 MMFESVAD
+947 
-955 VSDGIMVASKHLK
+955 
-968 ELRQNAG
+968 
-975 MLPELVV
+975 
-982 TGNSQLLAPSTSS
+982 SQS
-995 VSGEAASDDALKKDY
+995 DALKKDY

-1043 EKRLESNTLELAERK
+1043 EKRLENNSLELAERK

-1074 QSEFA
+1074 QSELA
-1079 MTKARGDIEEEHRLR
+1079 ITKARGDIEEEHRLR
-1094 LAALKR
+1094 MAALKR

-1159 HENRLAKIE
+1159 HESRLAKIE

-1189 LNIVYQSQLTAAQN
+1189 LNIVYQSQLAAAQN

-1217 ALKALRLKYNQESAD
+1217 ALKALRLKYNQESNED
-1232 GAKPE
+1232 AKPE
-1237 WVSQLADFMESD
+1237 WISQLADFMESD
-1249 GFKSFEKGLSVV
+1249 GFKFFEKGLSVV

-1305 AQIEKQREA
+1305 AQIEKRRET
-1314 EIAKAKNDASKKQY
+1314 EIAQAKNDASKKQY

-1375 IAALRKQQQAAAAQ
+1375 IAAIQKQQQAAASQ

-1423 PTTRSMINA
+1423 PTARSLINA

-1441 IGSIRMSDVHTA
+1441 IGSIRMSDVRTA
-1453 MPTLSPI
+1453 APTVSPI
-1460 SGSHAT
+1460 SGNST
-1466 LTAQE
+1466 SRPSQYITS
-1471 NTNKELEKILT
+1471 KELEKILT
-1482 MLIVR
+1482 MLTVR

-1501 YGIKKAQEEYDKLI
+1501 YGIKKAQDEYDKLI
-1515 KNKSPKR
+1515 RNKSPKR

>member
-1 MVDCTAHS
+1 
-9 SLRCECAVPNIAASL
+9 
-24 AYSAFVSLFLRERKS
+24 
-39 GGAGDAFAQ
+39 
-48 TKENFSFFILY
+48 
-59 LAAFQLLNLLFG
+59 
-71 GKTWFFENSLL
+71 
-82 VLSFFLLTGFCN
+82 
-94 LAEKQVNMSDYQT
+94 MSDYQT

-169 STAEIERVMKN
+169 STAEVERVMKN

-209 WDAQTTKIRQ
+209 WDAQTNKIRQ

-241 NRKLNDWGMTITA
+241 NRKLNDWGVTIA
-254 ALASITGLV
+254 AVVASLTGLV
-263 LSAKQAVQA
+263 FSAKKAVQA
-272 YADMDSEMAN
+272 YADMDTAMAN
-282 TRKFTGMTIEQVEAL
+282 TKKFTGMTYEQVAAL

-313 NQMAQDAGRLGKST
+313 NQMAQAAGRLGKNT
-327 KESVMEYV
+327 TESVMEFV
-335 RAADI
+335 RAADVI
-340 IGVAMDE
+340 SVAMDE
-347 LGEDAPRVVAQLA
+347 LGEDAPQIIAQLA
-360 AIFNIEQELGT
+360 GIFNVEQELGT

-381 INTLSQNSAAA
+381 INTLSQNCAAS

-399 ASRLGPI
+399 SSRLGAI
-406 AYQTDMLIHEMLAFG
+406 ASQTGMTIDEMLAFG
-421 AVLDSN
+421 AVLDAN

-441 LSKMLADPTDFAKKA
+441 LSKMMANPADFAQKA

-472 DALLMFVEHLSQLDK
+472 DALRMFVEHLSKLDK

-522 EVSAT
+522 EISAT
-527 AFAEATSATDEFNVQ
+527 AFAEATSATEEFSVQ
-542 NNTVQAGLDK
+542 NNTKQAGLDK
-552 AKKKFNELAVQLGE
+552 SKKKFDELAVLLGE
-566 KLMPVMSYAISG
+566 KLMPIMGYAIS
-578 SSAVLRLLKLTVDFL
+578 STSAFMRILNVMIDFIVQYKGALVTITASIVAYTIAVNASNIAFKAHYAWLVITQTAQKVLTASTLLARAAYYALTGNLLK
-593 YKYKSEVLLTVA
+593 
-605 AVTAYWAATK
+605 
-615 SVVAIEKIHN
+615 
-625 ALILAKTKSL
+625 
-635 KALSGVYL
+635 
-643 LVESASARLSGNIT
+643 
-657 RANAAWSLFTKLLKS
+657 ANAAMKVFNTLTKMNPWGLL
-672 NAVGLAITAVTAL
+672 
-685 TAVIIHLKNKTDA
+685 
-698 LSEAQKRLNE
+698 
-708 YSSQFQ
+708 
-714 SELAKEQ
+714 
-721 NNIDKLFGS
+721 
-730 LDAAKKGTENYE
+730 AAG
-742 NAKKEII
+742 
-749 SQYGEYLEGLGVE
+749 
-762 IESLSNV
+762 
-769 AGAYRAITAAAK
+769 ITAAAGALLIFLKRTEETSAAEKTIADITKKVSQAK
-781 ESARARALASARQ
+781 E
-794 SEDDAYYKNLTEQT
+794 EEMHK
-808 KVIAEALA
+808 IEALISIAKDETLSLIERNKAISALNSIIPNYNASLDA
-816 TGKWTQGRTE
+816 TSGKYKENKQALDDYLV
-826 RSLTTREQQ
+826 SLEKKTRMEAV
-835 KWLQTILAE
+835 KEKYDALVKAE
-844 VEAGTLSRDTRSFLG
+844 VEAGMRYTEANDNYEKIVKKNAEAADN
-859 HMGVSFTDDGMMRGP
+859 VSIAPYGTGGNAYASAQISIAQNTKQAEASATKAKKEWEDAKDSV
-874 AGLVEGIS
+874 AKLVEYIKQNEGTVGFVD
-882 SLMKQRE
+882 SLV
-889 SREYANALINSAFGV
+889 SVNG
-904 PSDFYM
+904 PSQT
-910 GMDIKDMENVI
+910 ITPT
-921 AKLKEIRDLIND
+921 D
-933 TGESK
+933 TGGGS
-938 GIGLKNGKT
+938 
-947 MMFESVAD
+947 
-955 VSDGIMVASKHLK
+955 
-968 ELRQNAG
+968 
-975 MLPELVV
+975 
-982 TGNSQLLAPSTSS
+982 SQS
-995 VSGEAASDDALKKDY
+995 DALKKDY

-1043 EKRLESNTLELAERK
+1043 EKRLENNSLELAERK

-1074 QSEFA
+1074 QSELA
-1079 MTKARGDIEEEHRLR
+1079 ITKARGDIEEEHRLR
-1094 LAALKR
+1094 MATLKR

-1159 HENRLAKIE
+1159 HESRLAKIE

-1189 LNIVYQSQLTAAQN
+1189 LNIVYQSQLAAAQN

-1305 AQIEKQREA
+1305 AQIEKRRET
-1314 EIAKAKNDASKKQY
+1314 EIAQAKNDASKKQY

-1375 IAALRKQQQAAAAQ
+1375 IAAIQKQQQAAASQ

-1423 PTTRSMINA
+1423 PTARSLINA

-1441 IGSIRMSDVHTA
+1441 IGSIRMTDVRTA
-1453 MPTLSPI
+1453 APTVSPI
-1460 SGSHAT
+1460 SGNS
-1466 LTAQE
+1466 TAHPSQYS
-1471 NTNKELEKILT
+1471 TSKELEKILT
-1482 MLIVR
+1482 MLTVR

-1501 YGIKKAQEEYDKLI
+1501 HGIKKAQEEYDKLI
-1515 KNKSPKR
+1515 RNKSPKK

>member
-1 MVDCTAHS
+1 
-9 SLRCECAVPNIAASL
+9 
-24 AYSAFVSLFLRERKS
+24 
-39 GGAGDAFAQ
+39 
-48 TKENFSFFILY
+48 
-59 LAAFQLLNLLFG
+59 
-71 GKTWFFENSLL
+71 
-82 VLSFFLLTGFCN
+82 
-94 LAEKQVNMSDYQT
+94 MSDYQT

-169 STAEIERVMKN
+169 STAEVERVMKN

-209 WDAQTTKIRQ
+209 WDAQTNKIRQ

-234 ESWFSRI
+234 EGLFSRI

-263 LSAKQAVQA
+263 FSGKKAVQA
-272 YADMDSEMAN
+272 YADMDTAMAN
-282 TRKFTGMTIEQVEAL
+282 TKKFTGLTIEQVKVL

-313 NQMAQDAGRLGKST
+313 NQMAQAAGRLGKNT
-327 KESVMEYV
+327 TESVMEFV
-335 RAADI
+335 RAADV

-347 LGEDAPRVVAQLA
+347 LGDDAPQIIAQLA
-360 AIFNIEQELGT
+360 GIFNVEQELGT

-381 INTLSQNSAAA
+381 INTLSQNCAAS

-399 ASRLGPI
+399 SSRLGAI
-406 AYQTDMLIHEMLAFG
+406 ASQTGMTIDEMLAFG
-421 AVLDSN
+421 AVLDAN

-441 LSKMLADPTDFAKKA
+441 LSKMMANPADFAQKA

-472 DALLMFVEHLSQLDK
+472 DALRMFVEHLSKLDK

-522 EVSAT
+522 EISAT
-527 AFAEATSATDEFNVQ
+527 AFAEATSATEEFSVQ
-542 NNTVQAGLDK
+542 NNTKQAGLDK
-552 AKKKFNELAVQLGE
+552 SKKKFDEMAVLLGE
-566 KLMPVMSYAISG
+566 KLMPIMGYAIS
-578 SSAVLRLLKLTVDFL
+578 STSAFMRILNVMIDFIVQYKGALVTITASIVAYTIAVKASNIAFKAHYAWLVITQTAQKVLTASTLLARAAYYALTGNLLK
-593 YKYKSEVLLTVA
+593 
-605 AVTAYWAATK
+605 
-615 SVVAIEKIHN
+615 
-625 ALILAKTKSL
+625 
-635 KALSGVYL
+635 
-643 LVESASARLSGNIT
+643 
-657 RANAAWSLFTKLLKS
+657 ANAAMKVFNTLTKMNPWGLL
-672 NAVGLAITAVTAL
+672 
-685 TAVIIHLKNKTDA
+685 
-698 LSEAQKRLNE
+698 
-708 YSSQFQ
+708 
-714 SELAKEQ
+714 
-721 NNIDKLFGS
+721 
-730 LDAAKKGTENYE
+730 AAG
-742 NAKKEII
+742 
-749 SQYGEYLEGLGVE
+749 
-762 IESLSNV
+762 
-769 AGAYRAITAAAK
+769 ITAAAGALLIFLKRTEETSAAEKAIADITKKVSQAK
-781 ESARARALASARQ
+781 E
-794 SEDDAYYKNLTEQT
+794 EEMHK
-808 KVIAEALA
+808 IEALISIAKDETLSLIERNKAISALNSIIPNYNASLDA
-816 TGKWTQGRTE
+816 TSGKYKENKQALDDYLV
-826 RSLTTREQQ
+826 SLEKKTRMEAV
-835 KWLQTILAE
+835 KEKYDALVKAE
-844 VEAGTLSRDTRSFLG
+844 VEAGMRYTEANDNYEKIVKKNAEAADN
-859 HMGVSFTDDGMMRGP
+859 VSIAPYGTGGNAYASAQISIAQNTKQAEASATKAKKEWEDAKDSV
-874 AGLVEGIS
+874 AKLVEYIKQNEGTVGFVD
-882 SLMKQRE
+882 SLV
-889 SREYANALINSAFGV
+889 SVNG
-904 PSDFYM
+904 PSQT
-910 GMDIKDMENVI
+910 ITPT
-921 AKLKEIRDLIND
+921 D
-933 TGESK
+933 TGGGS
-938 GIGLKNGKT
+938 
-947 MMFESVAD
+947 
-955 VSDGIMVASKHLK
+955 
-968 ELRQNAG
+968 
-975 MLPELVV
+975 
-982 TGNSQLLAPSTSS
+982 SQS
-995 VSGEAASDDALKKDY
+995 DALKKDY

-1043 EKRLESNTLELAERK
+1043 EKRLENNSLELAERK
-1058 KLEAELAELYK
+1058 NLEAELAELYK

-1074 QSEFA
+1074 QSELA
-1079 MTKARGDIEEEHRLR
+1079 RTKAMGDIEEEHRLR
-1094 LAALKR
+1094 MAALKR
-1100 QYADGSISDASYR
+1100 QYADGSISDASYH

-1159 HENRLAKIE
+1159 HESRLAKIE

-1189 LNIVYQSQLTAAQN
+1189 LNIVYQSQLAAAQN

-1217 ALKALRLKYNQESAD
+1217 ALKALRLKYNQESNED
-1232 GAKPE
+1232 AKPE
-1237 WVSQLADFMESD
+1237 WISQLADFMESD

-1296 AANGNSTKI
+1296 AANGNSAKI
-1305 AQIEKQREA
+1305 SQIEKQREA

-1335 VAQTAQNIIA
+1335 IAQTAQNIIA

-1351 QFGVAAPYMIALL
+1351 QFGVAAPAMIPVL

-1375 IAALRKQQQAAAAQ
+1375 IAALRKQQQAAASQ

>member
-9 SLRCECAVPNIAASL
+9 SLRCECAVPNIAASM

-39 GGAGDAFAQ
+39 GGAGGVFAQ
-48 TKENFSFFILY
+48 KKEIFSFFILY

-71 GKTWFFENSLL
+71 GKTWLFENSLL

-169 STAEIERVMKN
+169 STAEVERVMKN
-180 LNRATPRELQRTLT
+180 LNRATPKELQRTLT

-219 VRAELDKVNSSLREH
+219 VRAELDKVNASLREH

-566 KLMPVMSYAISG
+566 KLMPVMSSAIS
-578 SSAVLRLLKLTVDFL
+578 STSAIMRILNIVIDFIVQYKGALVTLTATIVAYAVAVNASNIAFKAHYAWLVITQTAQKVLTASTLLARAAFYALTGD
-593 YKYKSEVLLTVA
+593 
-605 AVTAYWAATK
+605 
-615 SVVAIEKIHN
+615 
-625 ALILAKTKSL
+625 
-635 KALSGVYL
+635 
-643 LVESASARLSGNIT
+643 IT
-657 RANAAWSLFTKLLKS
+657 RAKAAMVIFNRVTKIS
-672 NAVGLAITAVTAL
+672 PVGL
-685 TAVIIHLKNKTDA
+685 
-698 LSEAQKRLNE
+698 
-708 YSSQFQ
+708 Y
-714 SELAKEQ
+714 
-721 NNIDKLFGS
+721 
-730 LDAAKKGTENYE
+730 AA
-742 NAKKEII
+742 
-749 SQYGEYLEGLGVE
+749 
-762 IESLSNV
+762 
-769 AGAYRAITAAAK
+769 AITAAVAGLTLLIKHTKEYSQYLVNLNSYSKKYSLSVETETKAVDRLFSSMKNAEKGSTEYLSAKNQILDQYSEYLTGLVNEKREITDLEAAYKRVTVAIRAKAK
-781 ESARARALASARQ
+781 EQARDAATQDANAEWGKERQRLADRLKTYVTN
-794 SEDDAYYKNLTEQT
+794 ETDFKNLI
-808 KVIAEALA
+808 KGIDNGSDL
-816 TGKWTQGRTE
+816 TGFYHKYGRYQYFDD
-826 RSLTTREQQ
+826 LVFG
-835 KWLQTILAE
+835 LQENNRKYEET
-844 VEAGTLSRDTRSFLG
+844 
-859 HMGVSFTDDGMMRGP
+859 
-874 AGLVEGIS
+874 
-882 SLMKQRE
+882 MKQIDTLFALSETE
-889 SREYANALINSAFGV
+889 SSIINPIQSNSIV
-904 PSDFYM
+904 PPP
-910 GMDIKDMENVI
+910 
-921 AKLKEIRDLIND
+921 D
-933 TGESK
+933 TGNIARETPS
-938 GIGLKNGKT
+938 L
-947 MMFESVAD
+947 
-955 VSDGIMVASKHLK
+955 VS
-968 ELRQNAG
+968 N
-975 MLPELVV
+975 
-982 TGNSQLLAPSTSS
+982 T
-995 VSGEAASDDALKKDY
+995 DAHDTLKKDY
-1010 ERQIAEA
+1010 EQQIAEA

-1043 EKRLESNTLELAERK
+1043 EKRLESNSLELAERK

-1151 EKLRKKQE
+1151 EKLRKKRE

-1189 LNIVYQSQLTAAQN
+1189 LNIVYQSQLAAAQN

-1217 ALKALRLKYNQESAD
+1217 ALKALRLKYNQGIDSENPF
-1232 GAKPE
+1232 GNIPE
-1237 WVSQLADFMESD
+1237 WMEGFAEFWNSPETQLFFE
-1249 GFKSFEKGLSVV
+1249 GFAKVQ
-1261 NSAIGGLFSSYSQ
+1261 NAINGLFSSYSQ

>member
-1 MVDCTAHS
+1 
-9 SLRCECAVPNIAASL
+9 
-24 AYSAFVSLFLRERKS
+24 
-39 GGAGDAFAQ
+39 
-48 TKENFSFFILY
+48 
-59 LAAFQLLNLLFG
+59 
-71 GKTWFFENSLL
+71 
-82 VLSFFLLTGFCN
+82 
-94 LAEKQVNMSDYQT
+94 MSDYQT

-169 STAEIERVMKN
+169 STAEVERVMKN
-180 LNRATPRELQRTLT
+180 LNRATPKELQRTLT

-209 WDAQTTKIRQ
+209 WDAQTNKIRQ

-241 NRKLNDWGMTITA
+241 NRKLNDWGVTIA
-254 ALASITGLV
+254 AVVASLTGLV
-263 LSAKQAVQA
+263 FSAKKAVQA
-272 YADMDSEMAN
+272 YADMDTAMAD
-282 TRKFTGMTIEQVEAL
+282 TKKFTGMTSEQVAAL

-313 NQMAQDAGRLGKST
+313 NQMAQAAGRLGKNT
-327 KESVMEYV
+327 TESVMGFV
-335 RAADI
+335 RAADVI
-340 IGVAMDE
+340 SVAMDE
-347 LGEDAPRVVAQLA
+347 LGEDAPQIIAQLA
-360 AIFNIEQELGT
+360 GIFNVEQELGT

-381 INTLSQNSAAA
+381 INTLSQNCAAS

-399 ASRLGPI
+399 SSRLGAI
-406 AYQTDMLIHEMLAFG
+406 ASQTGMTIDEMLAFG
-421 AVLDSN
+421 AVLDAN

-441 LSKMLADPTDFAKKA
+441 LSKMMANPADFAQKA

-472 DALLMFVEHLSQLDK
+472 DALRMFVEHLSQLDK

-522 EVSAT
+522 EISAT
-527 AFAEATSATDEFNVQ
+527 AFAEATSATEEFSVQ
-542 NNTVQAGLDK
+542 NNTKQAGLDK
-552 AKKKFNELAVQLGE
+552 SKKKFDELAVLLGE
-566 KLMPVMSYAISG
+566 KLMPIMGYAIS
-578 SSAVLRLLKLTVDFL
+578 STSAFMRILNVMIDFIVQYKGALVTITASIVAYTIAVNASNIAFKAHYAWLVITQTAQKVLTASTLLARAAYYALTGNLLK
-593 YKYKSEVLLTVA
+593 
-605 AVTAYWAATK
+605 
-615 SVVAIEKIHN
+615 
-625 ALILAKTKSL
+625 
-635 KALSGVYL
+635 
-643 LVESASARLSGNIT
+643 
-657 RANAAWSLFTKLLKS
+657 ANAAMKVFNTLTKMNPWGLL
-672 NAVGLAITAVTAL
+672 
-685 TAVIIHLKNKTDA
+685 
-698 LSEAQKRLNE
+698 
-708 YSSQFQ
+708 
-714 SELAKEQ
+714 
-721 NNIDKLFGS
+721 
-730 LDAAKKGTENYE
+730 AAG
-742 NAKKEII
+742 
-749 SQYGEYLEGLGVE
+749 
-762 IESLSNV
+762 
-769 AGAYRAITAAAK
+769 ITAAAGALLIFLKRTEETSAAEKAIADITKKVSQAK
-781 ESARARALASARQ
+781 E
-794 SEDDAYYKNLTEQT
+794 EETHK
-808 KVIAEALA
+808 IEALISIAKDETLSLIERNKAISALNSIIPNYNASLDA
-816 TGKWTQGRTE
+816 TSGKYKENKQALDDYLV
-826 RSLTTREQQ
+826 SLEKKTRMEAV
-835 KWLQTILAE
+835 KEKYDALVKAE
-844 VEAGTLSRDTRSFLG
+844 VEAGMRYTEANDNYEKIVKKNAEAADN
-859 HMGVSFTDDGMMRGP
+859 VSIAPYGTGGNAYASAQISIAQNTKQAEASAMKAKKEWEDAKDSV
-874 AGLVEGIS
+874 AKLVEYIKQNEGTVEFVD
-882 SLMKQRE
+882 SLV
-889 SREYANALINSAFGV
+889 SVNG
-904 PSDFYM
+904 PSQT
-910 GMDIKDMENVI
+910 ITPT
-921 AKLKEIRDLIND
+921 D
-933 TGESK
+933 TGGGS
-938 GIGLKNGKT
+938 
-947 MMFESVAD
+947 
-955 VSDGIMVASKHLK
+955 
-968 ELRQNAG
+968 
-975 MLPELVV
+975 
-982 TGNSQLLAPSTSS
+982 SQS
-995 VSGEAASDDALKKDY
+995 DALKKDY

-1043 EKRLESNTLELAERK
+1043 EKRLENNSLELAERK
-1058 KLEAELAELYK
+1058 KLEAQLAELYK
-1069 KTLDE
+1069 KNLDE
-1074 QSEFA
+1074 QSEFTMA
-1079 MTKARGDIEEEHRLR
+1079 KARGDIEEEHRLR

-1124 EQLKDAYRYNAE
+1124 EQLKDAYLYNAE

-1189 LNIVYQSQLTAAQN
+1189 LNIVYQSQLAAAQN

-1217 ALKALRLKYNQESAD
+1217 ALKTLRLKYNQESNED
-1232 GAKPE
+1232 AKPE
-1237 WVSQLADFMESD
+1237 WISQLADFMESD

-1296 AANGNSTKI
+1296 AANGNSAKI
-1305 AQIEKQREA
+1305 SQIEKQREA
-1314 EIAKAKNDASKKQY
+1314 EITKAKNDASKKQY

-1335 VAQTAQNIIA
+1335 IAQTAQNIIA

-1351 QFGVAAPYMIALL
+1351 QFGVAAPVMIPVL

-1375 IAALRKQQQAAAAQ
+1375 IAALRKQQQAAASQ

-1401 VDEPAGIV
+1401 VNEPAGIV

-1423 PTTRSMINA
+1423 PTTRSLINA

-1466 LTAQE
+1466 QTAQG
-1471 NTNKELEKILT
+1471 NTNKELEKILA